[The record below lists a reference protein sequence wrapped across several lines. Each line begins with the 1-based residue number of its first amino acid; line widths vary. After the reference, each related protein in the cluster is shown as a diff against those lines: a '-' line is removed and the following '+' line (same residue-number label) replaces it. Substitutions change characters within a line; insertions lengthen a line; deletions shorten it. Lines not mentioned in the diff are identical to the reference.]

1 MLRKI
6 NELRTQKGS
15 MMIEALAMLGLISM
29 VTPVIYKKAAER
41 TTEMQDINAASQVR
55 TVVKAIDDYL
65 RDNYGT
71 ITGGGEVTSSTSTVD
86 YSDFAGSGADTK
98 SKIVN
103 IDHFKDYLP
112 LGFQAEGKLFKGFD
126 VAIKQ
131 VSDDGGRKALTTV
144 LIAKTSTD
152 GKVDPSFTKIRSSRI
167 ASMIGTNGGYIDGDK
182 ATGVQGVWEIPKSE
196 LPSSADTGTI
206 VATSIEAVADG
217 TAGGSDVLHR
227 VHVDGHPEYNVM
239 ETTLSMN
246 NNTIDGLHELI
257 SHGNT
262 IKMRQQTESNALT
275 LDVSGSGL
283 FEDTL
288 EIGDALSKGNRF
300 YADRDVLAHSK
311 ALYIGKAID
320 GHKKANAAFYVDGS
334 DGSFHAAKSQDET
347 DPKFEVDGSGNTR
360 ADGTFY
366 AVKHKDGD
374 KYAGD
379 GKYSSHVI
387 ASDNEFAQINPSSKL
402 YLTIGE
408 GWYSAWNSEGNDSK
422 TQAGSGIAA
431 TTTGGRGYLYE
442 FGTRIENLTPTF
454 RVNNYQK
461 GVKTAGTATF
471 YNGLATFQ
479 GLGLDLEDDK
489 YTAADIPDTNKVTFN
504 ANAFIDGGF
513 RAYKRGTNKYNLTVG
528 SEEATVESIF
538 RAGATE
544 STDTNTK
551 KAYNLNIEND
561 DATLESRMSFDRFS
575 TGSGTAYGTTVGN
588 IGSISTTDGTFD
600 FGHGLKTGYNTSK
613 KQYQAIFG
621 QDVALIGTNNNAS
634 LRVSNKN
641 ADTGI
646 RMNVSNKNAMAITP
660 DAAMIINQPNENDFA
675 GLGLM
680 DSKVQI
686 TGESGNIMEVDTR
699 KSPEND
705 GTSPVYIRQ
714 GVIEIAPDYTTTD
727 ASGNSQYAHF
737 EGIIQSYNKT
747 DTNPTIDY
755 TGQNS
760 ITESQ
765 FYNETAEYN
774 TKLKEYDRFFV
785 NPAYTSMMNDIKLA
799 TRGGARLSDILP
811 DFINKGIYVM
821 DNTYTGGTDWTT
833 ATIKK
838 DEDDDDFSIDG
849 ITECSKDTAKCDTT
863 AWMGFIPT
871 PNCPPGYMKV
881 ATITPIRFNMAQAG
895 TTAIPPSPT
904 ADLSGENTNTKK
916 ENYRELFVHRDPRGD
931 DNLILVDAEGTEA
944 QKRSSNTF
952 VALPADDLTSGPT
965 LADQQTRIRTQGD
978 PTVLTVKQ
986 ATIINQPYNYQINTW
1001 LNTTLKGHYQNGNTN
1016 MNHLDDENPN
1026 KPTYFKG
1033 WHGIMGFIYP
1043 ADDYRAY
1050 YNAARIG
1057 KICTDS
1063 ELNTPCS
1070 CENNPDKNCKC
1081 ANSCNKYSSEILWNL
1096 FPVYKQEL
1104 SAIATVYCYFD
1115 RTNANASFNNAY
1127 VDDYLPHEVTIGNI
1141 RNENKS
1147 NASNKEN
1154 LNDPLLPYNSLW

>member
-98 SKIVN
+98 SKVVN
-103 IDHFKDYLP
+103 INHFKDYLP
-112 LGFQAEGKLFKGFD
+112 LGFQPDGKLFKGFD

-262 IKMRQQTESNALT
+262 IKMRQQKESNALT
-275 LDVSGSGL
+275 LDVRGSGL

-288 EIGDALSKGNRF
+288 EIGDALSKGNKF
-300 YADRDVLAHSK
+300 YADRDVLAHSN
-311 ALYIGKAID
+311 ALYIGAAVD
-320 GHKKANAAFYVDGS
+320 GRQKANAAFYVDGS

-347 DPKFEVDGSGNTR
+347 DPKFEVDG
-360 ADGTFY
+360 
-366 AVKHKDGD
+366 
-374 KYAGD
+374 
-379 GKYSSHVI
+379 
-387 ASDNEFAQINPSSKL
+387 
-402 YLTIGE
+402 
-408 GWYSAWNSEGNDSK
+408 NSN
-422 TQAGSGIAA
+422 
-431 TTTGGRGYLYE
+431 
-442 FGTRIENLTPTF
+442 TRIEGTFKAIARTNSMNDYALFGDSDGISLNPQKAVILGTKDKLLEDRNAAESLSGTLTGSGLQVQEASYATLWSQGKVNMYSPTLN
-454 RVNNYQK
+454 V
-461 GVKTAGTATF
+461 GSPSEGGSGTANF

-479 GLGLDLEDDK
+479 GVGGYE
-489 YTAADIPDTNKVTFN
+489 AANIPDTNKITFN

-513 RAYKRGTNKYNLTVG
+513 GAYKLGTNRYNLTVD
-528 SEEATVESIF
+528 SEATVESAF
-538 RAGATE
+538 RAGATG
-544 STDTNTK
+544 SADTNTQE
-551 KAYNLNIEND
+551 AYNLNLLSN
-561 DATLESRMSFDRFS
+561 DATLESGMSFDRFS

-646 RMNVSNKNAMAITP
+646 RMNVSNKNTMAITP

-675 GLGLM
+675 ALGLM

-686 TGESGNIMEVDTR
+686 AGESGNIMEVDTR
-699 KSPEND
+699 KSPENN

-727 ASGNSQYAHF
+727 ASGKSQYAHF
-737 EGIIQSYNKT
+737 EGIMQSYGKT
-747 DTNPTIDY
+747 GTDSSIDY
-755 TGQNS
+755 TGK
-760 ITESQ
+760 TKTVTGTAGASQ
-765 FYNETAEYN
+765 P
-774 TKLKEYDRFFV
+774 YDRFFV

-821 DNTYTGGTDWTT
+821 DNTFKSGHDWT
-833 ATIKK
+833 K
-838 DEDDDDFSIDG
+838 DSVKSDNGEFILSSMTNYNDAVCNN
-849 ITECSKDTAKCDTT
+849 TKCDSSP
-863 AWMGFIPT
+863 WMGFIPT

-895 TTAIPPSPT
+895 TTNRLTDT
-904 ADLSGENTNTKK
+904 ANIEGLSGSVNKDH
-916 ENYRELFVHRDPRGD
+916 YRALYIHRDPRGD
-931 DNLILVDAEGTEA
+931 DNLVLVDAEGANDA

-952 VALPADDLTSGPT
+952 VALPADDLTSGST
-965 LADQQTRIRTQGD
+965 LADQQTKIKTQGD
-978 PTVLTVKQ
+978 GTVLTVKQ

-1001 LNTTLKGHYQNGNTN
+1001 LNTTLKAYKVGGT
-1016 MNHLDDENPN
+1016 DSG
-1026 KPTYFKG
+1026 FKG

-1043 ADDYRAY
+1043 ADDYREY
-1050 YNAARIG
+1050 YNAAFG
-1057 KICTDS
+1057 QST
-1063 ELNTPCS
+1063 T
-1070 CENNPDKNCKC
+1070 NN
-1081 ANSCNKYSSEILWNL
+1081 SSEIFWNL

-1115 RTNANASFNNAY
+1115 RSNATANFNNAY
-1127 VDDYLPHEVTIGNI
+1127 VDDYLPHEVDIGNI

-1147 NASNKEN
+1147 GASNKDN
-1154 LNDPLLPYNSLW
+1154 LNDSLLPYNSLW

>member
-1 MLRKI
+1 MKTFY
-6 NELRTQKGS
+6 ED
-15 MMIEALAMLGLISM
+15 M
-29 VTPVIYKKAAER
+29 
-41 TTEMQDINAASQVR
+41 R
-55 TVVKAIDDYL
+55 TVWG
-65 RDNYGT
+65 DNWS
-71 ITGGGEVTSSTSTVD
+71 VTSE
-86 YSDFAGSGADTK
+86 
-98 SKIVN
+98 I
-103 IDHFKDYLP
+103 
-112 LGFQAEGKLFKGFD
+112 GKLRAVVVHRPGREVD
-126 VAIKQ
+126 DIK
-131 VSDDGGRKALTTV
+131 DLEKAYV
-144 LIAKTSTD
+144 RD
-152 GKVDPSFTKIRSSRI
+152 
-167 ASMIGTNGGYIDGDK
+167 YIDGDK

-300 YADRDVLAHSK
+300 YADRDVLAHSN
-311 ALYIGKAID
+311 ALYIGAAVD
-320 GHKKANAAFYVDGS
+320 GHQKANAAFYVDGS

-347 DPKFEVDGSGNTR
+347 DPKFEVSSAGNTR
-360 ADGTFY
+360 ADGTLKAAKYKETVNSYGSSTHVLY
-366 AVKHKDGD
+366 A
-374 KYAGD
+374 
-379 GKYSSHVI
+379 
-387 ASDNEFAQINPSSKL
+387 ASNLAKINPTSILHLATGKKSNED
-402 YLTIGE
+402 LT
-408 GWYSAWNSEGNDSK
+408 NSIYGRKTDGAGIQLINSTMYNYGN
-422 TQAGSGIAA
+422 TIYN
-431 TTTGGRGYLYE
+431 TTKSFNIRYKNESNEEQGG
-442 FGTRIENLTPTF
+442 T
-454 RVNNYQK
+454 VN
-461 GVKTAGTATF
+461 F
-471 YNGLATFQ
+471 YNGLAKFQ
-479 GLGLDLEDDK
+479 GKGG
-489 YTAADIPDTNKVTFN
+489 YAADEIPDTNKVTFN

-513 RAYKRGTNKYNLTVG
+513 GAYKLGYNKYNLTVD
-528 SEEATVESIF
+528 SEATVESAF
-538 RAGATE
+538 RAGATG

-551 KAYNLNIEND
+551 KAYNLNIENS

-575 TGSGTAYGTTVGN
+575 TGSGTAYGTTVGD

-646 RMNVSNKNAMAITP
+646 YMNVSHKNTMAITP
-660 DAAMIINQPNENDFA
+660 DEAMIINQPNENDFA
-675 GLGLM
+675 ALGLM

-686 TGESGNIMEVDTR
+686 VGESGNIMEVDTR

-799 TRGGARLSDILP
+799 SRGGARLSDILP

-833 ATIKK
+833 ATVKN
-838 DEDDDDFSIDG
+838 DYSITG
-849 ITECSKDTAKCDTT
+849 ITECGENQTKCDTT

-895 TTAIPPSPT
+895 TTNRLTDTTSIKGLPNNIDP
-904 ADLSGENTNTKK
+904 DH
-916 ENYRELFVHRDPRGD
+916 YRALYVHRDPRGD
-931 DNLILVDAEGTEA
+931 DNLILVDSGEV
-944 QKRSSNTF
+944 RSSNTF
-952 VALPADDLTSGPT
+952 VALPADDLTGGPT
-965 LADQQTRIRTQGD
+965 LADQQTKIKTQGD

-1001 LNTTLKGHYQNGNTN
+1001 LNTTLKGHYQRGNTN

-1026 KPTYFKG
+1026 KPKYFKG

-1050 YNAARIG
+1050 YNAARRG
-1057 KICTDS
+1057 KICTDT
-1063 ELNTPCS
+1063 ELNTPCP
-1070 CENNPDKNCKC
+1070 CENSSDKNCKC
-1081 ANSCNKYSSEILWNL
+1081 ANPCNKYSSEILWNL

-1115 RTNANASFNNAY
+1115 RTNANAGFNKAY
-1127 VDDYLPHEVTIGNI
+1127 VDDYLPHEVKLGEL
-1141 RNENKS
+1141 RNEDKS
-1147 NASNKEN
+1147 DASNKKN
-1154 LNDPLLPYNSLW
+1154 LNDILLPYNSLW

>member
-98 SKIVN
+98 SKVVN
-103 IDHFKDYLP
+103 INHFKDYLP
-112 LGFQAEGKLFKGFD
+112 LGFQPDGKLFKGFD

-262 IKMRQQTESNALT
+262 IKMRQQKESNALT
-275 LDVSGSGL
+275 LDVRGSGL

-288 EIGDALSKGNRF
+288 EIGDALSKGNKF
-300 YADRDVLAHSK
+300 YADRDVLAHSN
-311 ALYIGKAID
+311 ALYIGAAVD
-320 GHKKANAAFYVDGS
+320 GRQKANAAFYVDGS

-374 KYAGD
+374 KHADSGIF
-379 GKYSSHVI
+379 SSHVI
-387 ASDNEFAQINPSSKL
+387 ASSNTTTHINPSSQL
-402 YLTIGE
+402 HLAAGE
-408 GWYSAWNSEGNDSK
+408 GNWTAWASTGADGK

-431 TTTGGRGYLYE
+431 TASGSRGTLYE
-442 FGTRIENLTPTF
+442 FGKRIENLTPSF
-454 RVNNYQK
+454 NVSNYQK
-461 GVKTAGTATF
+461 GVKTAGTADF
-471 YNGLATFQ
+471 YEGLARFT
-479 GLGLDLEDDK
+479 GLGGYE
-489 YTAADIPDTNKVTFN
+489 AANIPDTNKVTFN

-513 RAYKRGTNKYNLTVG
+513 GAYKLNRGNSNNTWEDYNLNVRSDEVTVETPFRAGHKTTNADDYLEKYNL
-528 SEEATVESIF
+528 
-538 RAGATE
+538 
-544 STDTNTK
+544 NLL
-551 KAYNLNIEND
+551 YN
-561 DATLESRMSFDRFS
+561 DATLESGMSFDRFS
-575 TGSGTAYGTTVGN
+575 IGGSSTAYGTTIGSLGN
-588 IGSISTTDGTFD
+588 IGGIS
-600 FGHGLKTGYNTSK
+600 FGHGLKTGYDSTKGS
-613 KQYQAIFG
+613 YQAIFG
-621 QDVALIGTNNNAS
+621 ERTSRIGFEDGGAVGIRVDNANSPQITMTANSNGTNTNRFEMTSDTVRLNNVGGDNA
-634 LRVSNKN
+634 NKEYFN
-641 ADTGI
+641 LEMTDGALYTSD
-646 RMNVSNKNAMAITP
+646 
-660 DAAMIINQPNENDFA
+660 INGPIMSV
-675 GLGLM
+675 G
-680 DSKVQI
+680 SKQNQ
-686 TGESGNIMEVDTR
+686 SGN
-699 KSPEND
+699 KY
-705 GTSPVYIRQ
+705 PVHVRQ
-714 GVIEIAPDYTTTD
+714 GVIEIAPDHVTTD

-737 EGIIQSYNKT
+737 EGIMQSYGKT
-747 DTNPTIDY
+747 GTDSSIDY
-755 TGQNS
+755 TGKTKTV
-760 ITESQ
+760 TEIAGASQ
-765 FYNETAEYN
+765 P
-774 TKLKEYDRFFV
+774 YDRFFV

-821 DNTYTGGTDWTT
+821 DNTFKSGHDWT
-833 ATIKK
+833 K
-838 DEDDDDFSIDG
+838 DSVKSDNGEFILSSMTNYNDAVCNN
-849 ITECSKDTAKCDTT
+849 TKCDSSP
-863 AWMGFIPT
+863 WMGFIPT

-895 TTAIPPSPT
+895 TTNRLTDT
-904 ADLSGENTNTKK
+904 ANIEGLSGSVNKDH
-916 ENYRELFVHRDPRGD
+916 YRALYIHRDPRGD
-931 DNLILVDAEGTEA
+931 DNLVLVDAEGANDA

-952 VALPADDLTSGPT
+952 VALPADDLTSGST
-965 LADQQTRIRTQGD
+965 LADQQTKIKTQGD
-978 PTVLTVKQ
+978 GTVLTVKQ

-1001 LNTTLKGHYQNGNTN
+1001 LNTTLKAYKVGGT
-1016 MNHLDDENPN
+1016 DSG
-1026 KPTYFKG
+1026 FKG

-1043 ADDYRAY
+1043 ADDYREY
-1050 YNAARIG
+1050 YNAAFG
-1057 KICTDS
+1057 QST
-1063 ELNTPCS
+1063 T
-1070 CENNPDKNCKC
+1070 NN
-1081 ANSCNKYSSEILWNL
+1081 SSEIFWNL

-1115 RTNANASFNNAY
+1115 RSNATANFNNAY
-1127 VDDYLPHEVTIGNI
+1127 VDDYLPHEVDIGNI

-1147 NASNKEN
+1147 GASNKDN
-1154 LNDPLLPYNSLW
+1154 LNDSLLPYNSLW

>member
-98 SKIVN
+98 SKVVN
-103 IDHFKDYLP
+103 INHFKDYLP
-112 LGFQAEGKLFKGFD
+112 LGFQPDGKLFKGFD

-262 IKMRQQTESNALT
+262 IKMRQQKESNALT

-283 FEDTL
+283 FENTL
-288 EIGDALSKGNRF
+288 EIGDALSKGNKF
-300 YADRDVLAHSK
+300 YADRDVLAHSN
-311 ALYIGKAID
+311 ALYIGAAVD
-320 GHKKANAAFYVDGS
+320 SRQKANAAFYVDGS

-347 DPKFEVDGSGNTR
+347 DPKFEVDG
-360 ADGTFY
+360 
-366 AVKHKDGD
+366 
-374 KYAGD
+374 
-379 GKYSSHVI
+379 
-387 ASDNEFAQINPSSKL
+387 
-402 YLTIGE
+402 
-408 GWYSAWNSEGNDSK
+408 NSN
-422 TQAGSGIAA
+422 
-431 TTTGGRGYLYE
+431 
-442 FGTRIENLTPTF
+442 TRIEGTFKAIARTNSMNDYALFGDSDGISLNPQKAVILGTKDKLLEDRNAAESLSGTLTGSGLQVQEASYATLWSQGKVNMYSPTLN
-454 RVNNYQK
+454 V
-461 GVKTAGTATF
+461 GSPSEGGSGTANF

-479 GLGLDLEDDK
+479 GVGGYE
-489 YTAADIPDTNKVTFN
+489 AANIPDTNKVTFN

-513 RAYKRGTNKYNLTVG
+513 GAYKLGTNRYNLTVD
-528 SEEATVESIF
+528 SEATVESAF
-538 RAGATE
+538 RAGATG
-544 STDTNTK
+544 SADTNTQE
-551 KAYNLNIEND
+551 AYNLNLLSN
-561 DATLESRMSFDRFS
+561 DATLESGMSFDRFS

-646 RMNVSNKNAMAITP
+646 RMNVSNKNTMAITP

-675 GLGLM
+675 ALGLM

-686 TGESGNIMEVDTR
+686 AGESGNIMEVDTR
-699 KSPEND
+699 KSPENN

-727 ASGNSQYAHF
+727 ASGKSQYAHF
-737 EGIIQSYNKT
+737 EGIMQSYGKT
-747 DTNPTIDY
+747 GTDSSIDY
-755 TGQNS
+755 TGK
-760 ITESQ
+760 TKTVT
-765 FYNETAEYN
+765 ETAGASQP
-774 TKLKEYDRFFV
+774 YDRFFV

-821 DNTYTGGTDWTT
+821 DNTFKSGHDWT
-833 ATIKK
+833 K
-838 DEDDDDFSIDG
+838 DSVKSDNGEFILSSMTNYNDAVCNN
-849 ITECSKDTAKCDTT
+849 TKCDSSP
-863 AWMGFIPT
+863 WMGFIPT

-895 TTAIPPSPT
+895 TTNRLTDT
-904 ADLSGENTNTKK
+904 ANIEGLSGSVNKDH
-916 ENYRELFVHRDPRGD
+916 YRALYIHRDPRGD
-931 DNLILVDAEGTEA
+931 DNLVLVDAEGANDA

-952 VALPADDLTSGPT
+952 VALPADDLTSGST
-965 LADQQTRIRTQGD
+965 LADQQTKIKTQGD
-978 PTVLTVKQ
+978 GTVLTVKQ

-1001 LNTTLKGHYQNGNTN
+1001 LNTTLKAYKVGGA
-1016 MNHLDDENPN
+1016 DSG
-1026 KPTYFKG
+1026 FKG

-1043 ADDYRAY
+1043 ADDYREY
-1050 YNAARIG
+1050 YNAAFG
-1057 KICTDS
+1057 QST
-1063 ELNTPCS
+1063 T
-1070 CENNPDKNCKC
+1070 NN
-1081 ANSCNKYSSEILWNL
+1081 SSEIFWNL

-1115 RTNANASFNNAY
+1115 RSNATANFNNAY
-1127 VDDYLPHEVTIGNI
+1127 VDDYLPHEVDIGNI

-1147 NASNKEN
+1147 GASNKDN
-1154 LNDPLLPYNSLW
+1154 LNDSLLPYNSLW

>member
-98 SKIVN
+98 SKVVN
-103 IDHFKDYLP
+103 INHFKDYLP
-112 LGFQAEGKLFKGFD
+112 LGFQPDGKLFKGFD

-262 IKMRQQTESNALT
+262 IKMRQQKESNALT
-275 LDVSGSGL
+275 LDVRGSGL

-288 EIGDALSKGNRF
+288 EIGDALSKGNKF
-300 YADRDVLAHSK
+300 YADRDVLAHSN
-311 ALYIGKAID
+311 ALYIGAAVD
-320 GHKKANAAFYVDGS
+320 GRQKANAAFYVDGS

-347 DPKFEVDGSGNTR
+347 DPKFEVDG
-360 ADGTFY
+360 
-366 AVKHKDGD
+366 
-374 KYAGD
+374 
-379 GKYSSHVI
+379 
-387 ASDNEFAQINPSSKL
+387 
-402 YLTIGE
+402 
-408 GWYSAWNSEGNDSK
+408 NSN
-422 TQAGSGIAA
+422 
-431 TTTGGRGYLYE
+431 
-442 FGTRIENLTPTF
+442 TRIEGTFKAIARTNSMNDYALFGDSDGISLNPQKAVILGTKDKLLEDRNAAESLSGTLTGSGLQVQEASYATLWSQGKVNMYSPTLN
-454 RVNNYQK
+454 V
-461 GVKTAGTATF
+461 GSPSEGGSGTANF

-479 GLGLDLEDDK
+479 GVGGYE
-489 YTAADIPDTNKVTFN
+489 AANIPDTNKVTFN

-513 RAYKRGTNKYNLTVG
+513 GAYKLGTNRYNLTVD
-528 SEEATVESIF
+528 SEATVESAF
-538 RAGATE
+538 RAGATG
-544 STDTNTK
+544 SADTNTQE
-551 KAYNLNIEND
+551 AYNLNLLSN
-561 DATLESRMSFDRFS
+561 DATLESGMSFDRFS

-646 RMNVSNKNAMAITP
+646 RMNVSNKNTMAITP

-675 GLGLM
+675 ALGLM

-686 TGESGNIMEVDTR
+686 AGESGNIMEVDTR
-699 KSPEND
+699 KSPENN

-714 GVIEIAPDYTTTD
+714 GVIEIAPDHVTTD

-737 EGIIQSYNKT
+737 EGIMQSYGKT
-747 DTNPTIDY
+747 GTDSSIDY
-755 TGQNS
+755 TGKTKTV
-760 ITESQ
+760 TEIAGASQ
-765 FYNETAEYN
+765 P
-774 TKLKEYDRFFV
+774 YDRFFV

-821 DNTYTGGTDWTT
+821 DNTFKSGHDWT
-833 ATIKK
+833 K
-838 DEDDDDFSIDG
+838 DSVKSDNGEFILSSMTNYNDAVCNN
-849 ITECSKDTAKCDTT
+849 TKCDSSP
-863 AWMGFIPT
+863 WMGFIPT

-895 TTAIPPSPT
+895 TTNRLTDT
-904 ADLSGENTNTKK
+904 ANIEGLSGSVNKDH
-916 ENYRELFVHRDPRGD
+916 YRALYIHRDPRGD
-931 DNLILVDAEGTEA
+931 DNLVLVDAEGANDA

-952 VALPADDLTSGPT
+952 VALPADDLTSGST
-965 LADQQTRIRTQGD
+965 LADQQTKIKTQGD
-978 PTVLTVKQ
+978 GTVLTVKQ

-1001 LNTTLKGHYQNGNTN
+1001 LNTTLKAYKVGGT
-1016 MNHLDDENPN
+1016 DSG
-1026 KPTYFKG
+1026 FKG

-1043 ADDYRAY
+1043 ADDYREY
-1050 YNAARIG
+1050 YNAAFG
-1057 KICTDS
+1057 QST
-1063 ELNTPCS
+1063 T
-1070 CENNPDKNCKC
+1070 NN
-1081 ANSCNKYSSEILWNL
+1081 SSEIFWNL

-1115 RTNANASFNNAY
+1115 RSNATANFNNAY
-1127 VDDYLPHEVTIGNI
+1127 VDDYLPHEVDIENI

-1147 NASNKEN
+1147 GASNKDN
-1154 LNDPLLPYNSLW
+1154 LNDSLLPYNSLW

>member
-15 MMIEALAMLGLISM
+15 MMIEAIAMLGLISM

-98 SKIVN
+98 SKVVN
-103 IDHFKDYLP
+103 IEHFKDYLP
-112 LGFQAEGKLFKGFD
+112 LGFQPDGKLFKGFD

-152 GKVDPSFTKIRSSRI
+152 GKVDPTFTKIRSSRI

-288 EIGDALSKGNRF
+288 EIGDTLSKGNRF
-300 YADRDVLAHSK
+300 YADRDVLAHSN
-311 ALYIGKAID
+311 ALYIGAAVD
-320 GHKKANAAFYVDGS
+320 GHQKANAAFYVDGS

-347 DPKFEVDGSGNTR
+347 DPKFEVSSAGNTR
-360 ADGTFY
+360 ADGTLKAAKYKETVNSYGSSTHVLY
-366 AVKHKDGD
+366 A
-374 KYAGD
+374 
-379 GKYSSHVI
+379 
-387 ASDNEFAQINPSSKL
+387 ASNLAKINPTSILHLATGKKSNEDLMNSIYGRKTDGAGIQL
-402 YLTIGE
+402 INSTMYNYGSTI
-408 GWYSAWNSEGNDSK
+408 YN
-422 TQAGSGIAA
+422 
-431 TTTGGRGYLYE
+431 TTKSFNIRYKNESNEEQGG
-442 FGTRIENLTPTF
+442 T
-454 RVNNYQK
+454 VN
-461 GVKTAGTATF
+461 F
-471 YNGLATFQ
+471 YNGLAKFQ
-479 GLGLDLEDDK
+479 GKGG
-489 YTAADIPDTNKVTFN
+489 YAADEIPDTNKVTFN

-513 RAYKRGTNKYNLTVG
+513 GAYKLGTDKYNLTVD
-528 SEEATVESIF
+528 SEATVESIF

-575 TGSGTAYGTTVGN
+575 TGSGTAYGTTIGSLGN
-588 IGSISTTDGTFD
+588 IGGIS
-600 FGHGLKTGYNTSK
+600 FGHGLKTGYNSTKGS
-613 KQYQAIFG
+613 YQAIFG
-621 QDVALIGTNNNAS
+621 ERDSRIGFSDTAQFHINSDNSSIKMHTYGDVDQKYQSEMALKGDNLYLKNVYNKIDYKTAQIGLDEGQFYIGDKNTPMLIADSNTGLEENA
-634 LRVSNKN
+634 KN
-641 ADTGI
+641 API
-646 RMNVSNKNAMAITP
+646 
-660 DAAMIINQPNENDFA
+660 F
-675 GLGLM
+675 
-680 DSKVQI
+680 
-686 TGESGNIMEVDTR
+686 
-699 KSPEND
+699 
-705 GTSPVYIRQ
+705 IRQ
-714 GVIEIAPDYTTTD
+714 GIIEIAPDYTTTD
-727 ASGNSQYAHF
+727 ASGNTQYAHF
-737 EGIIQSYNKT
+737 EGIMQSYGKT
-747 DTNPTIDY
+747 GTNPTIDY

-760 ITESQ
+760 ITESEFYKQ

-833 ATIKK
+833 ATV
-838 DEDDDDFSIDG
+838 DNDYSITG
-849 ITECSKDTAKCDTT
+849 ITECGDTKCDTT

-895 TTAIPPSPT
+895 TTAIPSSPI
-904 ADLSGENTNTKK
+904 ADLDGDSTKQ

-931 DNLILVDAEGTEA
+931 DNLILVDSGEV
-944 QKRSSNTF
+944 RSSNTF
-952 VALPADDLTSGPT
+952 VALPADDLTGGPT
-965 LADQQTRIRTQGD
+965 LADQQTKIKTQGD

-1001 LNTTLKGHYQNGNTN
+1001 LNTTLKGHYQRGNTN

-1050 YNAARIG
+1050 YNAARRG
-1057 KICTDS
+1057 KICSDT

-1070 CENNPDKNCKC
+1070 CENSSDKNCKC
-1081 ANSCNKYSSEILWNL
+1081 ANPCNTYSSEILWNL

-1115 RTNANASFNNAY
+1115 RTNANAGFNNAY
-1127 VDDYLPHEVTIGNI
+1127 VDDYLPHEEDLGKL
-1141 RNENKS
+1141 RNEDKS
-1147 NASNKEN
+1147 NASNKKN

>member
-71 ITGGGEVTSSTSTVD
+71 ITGGGEVTCSTSTVD

-98 SKIVN
+98 SKVVN
-103 IDHFKDYLP
+103 INHFKDYLP
-112 LGFQAEGKLFKGFD
+112 LGFQPDGKLFKGFD

-262 IKMRQQTESNALT
+262 IKMRQQKESNALT
-275 LDVSGSGL
+275 LDVRGSGL

-288 EIGDALSKGNRF
+288 EIGDALSKGNKF
-300 YADRDVLAHSK
+300 YADRDVLAHSN
-311 ALYIGKAID
+311 ALYIGAAVD
-320 GHKKANAAFYVDGS
+320 GRQKANAAFYVDGS

-347 DPKFEVDGSGNTR
+347 DPKFEVDG
-360 ADGTFY
+360 
-366 AVKHKDGD
+366 
-374 KYAGD
+374 
-379 GKYSSHVI
+379 
-387 ASDNEFAQINPSSKL
+387 
-402 YLTIGE
+402 
-408 GWYSAWNSEGNDSK
+408 NSN
-422 TQAGSGIAA
+422 
-431 TTTGGRGYLYE
+431 
-442 FGTRIENLTPTF
+442 TRIEGTFKAIARTNSMNDYALFGDSDGISLNPQKAVILGTKDKLLEDRNAAESLSGTLTGSGLQVQEASYATLWSQGKVNMYSPTLN
-454 RVNNYQK
+454 V
-461 GVKTAGTATF
+461 GSPSEGGSGTANF

-479 GLGLDLEDDK
+479 GVGGYE
-489 YTAADIPDTNKVTFN
+489 AANIPDTNKITFN

-513 RAYKRGTNKYNLTVG
+513 GAYKLGTNRYNLTVD
-528 SEEATVESIF
+528 SEATVESAF
-538 RAGATE
+538 RAGATG
-544 STDTNTK
+544 SADTNTQE
-551 KAYNLNIEND
+551 AYNLNLLSN
-561 DATLESRMSFDRFS
+561 DATLESGMSFDRFS

-646 RMNVSNKNAMAITP
+646 RMNVSNKNTMAITP

-675 GLGLM
+675 ALGLM

-686 TGESGNIMEVDTR
+686 AGESGNIMEVDTR
-699 KSPEND
+699 KSPENN

-727 ASGNSQYAHF
+727 ASGKSQYAHF
-737 EGIIQSYNKT
+737 EGIMQSYGKT
-747 DTNPTIDY
+747 GTDSSIDY
-755 TGQNS
+755 TGK
-760 ITESQ
+760 TKTVTGTAGASQ
-765 FYNETAEYN
+765 P
-774 TKLKEYDRFFV
+774 YDRFFV

-821 DNTYTGGTDWTT
+821 DNTFKSGHDWT
-833 ATIKK
+833 K
-838 DEDDDDFSIDG
+838 DSVKSDNGEFILSSMTNYNDAVCNN
-849 ITECSKDTAKCDTT
+849 TKCDSSP
-863 AWMGFIPT
+863 WMGFIPT

-895 TTAIPPSPT
+895 TTNRLTDT
-904 ADLSGENTNTKK
+904 ANIEGLSGSVNKDH
-916 ENYRELFVHRDPRGD
+916 YRALYIHRDPRGD
-931 DNLILVDAEGTEA
+931 DNLVLVDAEGANDA

-952 VALPADDLTSGPT
+952 VALPADDLTSGST
-965 LADQQTRIRTQGD
+965 LADQQTKIKTQGD
-978 PTVLTVKQ
+978 GTVLTVKQ

-1001 LNTTLKGHYQNGNTN
+1001 LNTTLKAYKVGGT
-1016 MNHLDDENPN
+1016 DSG
-1026 KPTYFKG
+1026 FKG

-1043 ADDYRAY
+1043 ADDYREY
-1050 YNAARIG
+1050 YNAAFG
-1057 KICTDS
+1057 QST
-1063 ELNTPCS
+1063 T
-1070 CENNPDKNCKC
+1070 NN
-1081 ANSCNKYSSEILWNL
+1081 SSEIFWNL

-1115 RTNANASFNNAY
+1115 RSNATANFNNAY
-1127 VDDYLPHEVTIGNI
+1127 VDDYLPHEVDIGNI

-1147 NASNKEN
+1147 GASNKDN
-1154 LNDPLLPYNSLW
+1154 LNDSLLPYNSLW

>member
-152 GKVDPSFTKIRSSRI
+152 GKVDPTFTKIRSSRI

-288 EIGDALSKGNRF
+288 EIGDALSKSNRF

-479 GLGLDLEDDK
+479 GLGLGLDLEDDK

-575 TGSGTAYGTTVGN
+575 TGSGTAYGTTIGN
-588 IGSISTTDGTFD
+588 IDPIDGTE
-600 FGHGLKTGYNTSK
+600 FGHGLKTGYNTST

-621 QDVALIGTNNNAS
+621 QKASKIGGEMGYVKVTHPTSSSAGSTQIYSGNDYFNASINNNPIYNEISTTYKSGDTTKSNALYIGSSLIGTYFTENGEVLLKIGQNGLPLNA
-634 LRVSNKN
+634 
-641 ADTGI
+641 
-646 RMNVSNKNAMAITP
+646 
-660 DAAMIINQPNENDFA
+660 
-675 GLGLM
+675 
-680 DSKVQI
+680 
-686 TGESGNIMEVDTR
+686 
-699 KSPEND
+699 
-705 GTSPVYIRQ
+705 PVYIRK
-714 GVIEIAPDYTTTD
+714 GAIEIARQTGYSGIGDEYSGATEGTSHIKVDRLVSNAAKLASTVDGTGSGDYD
-727 ASGNSQYAHF
+727 IFQ
-737 EGIIQSYNKT
+737 I
-747 DTNPTIDY
+747 
-755 TGQNS
+755 
-760 ITESQ
+760 
-765 FYNETAEYN
+765 
-774 TKLKEYDRFFV
+774 

-799 TRGGARLSDILP
+799 SRGGARLSDILP

-952 VALPADDLTSGPT
+952 VALPADDLTGGPT
-965 LADQQTRIRTQGD
+965 LADQQTKIKTQGD

-1016 MNHLDDENPN
+1016 MNHLDDKNPN

-1050 YNAARIG
+1050 YNAARRG
-1057 KICTDS
+1057 KICSDT

-1070 CENNPDKNCKC
+1070 CENSSDKNCKC
-1081 ANSCNKYSSEILWNL
+1081 ANPCNTYSSEILWNL

-1115 RTNANASFNNAY
+1115 RTNTTKFSSDY
-1127 VDDYLPHEVTIGNI
+1127 VDSYLPHDVSLNEI
-1141 RNENKS
+1141 RNESKGATS
-1147 NASNKEN
+1147 PDY
-1154 LNDPLLPYNSLW
+1154 NDPALTYTTVW

>member
-98 SKIVN
+98 SKVVN
-103 IDHFKDYLP
+103 INHFKDYLP
-112 LGFQAEGKLFKGFD
+112 LGFQPDGKLFKGFD

-262 IKMRQQTESNALT
+262 IKMRQQKESNALT
-275 LDVSGSGL
+275 LDVRGSGL

-288 EIGDALSKGNRF
+288 EIGDALSKGNKF
-300 YADRDVLAHSK
+300 YADRDVLAHSN
-311 ALYIGKAID
+311 ALYIGAAVD
-320 GHKKANAAFYVDGS
+320 GRQKANAAFYVDGS

-347 DPKFEVDGSGNTR
+347 DPKFEVDG
-360 ADGTFY
+360 
-366 AVKHKDGD
+366 
-374 KYAGD
+374 
-379 GKYSSHVI
+379 
-387 ASDNEFAQINPSSKL
+387 
-402 YLTIGE
+402 
-408 GWYSAWNSEGNDSK
+408 NSN
-422 TQAGSGIAA
+422 
-431 TTTGGRGYLYE
+431 
-442 FGTRIENLTPTF
+442 TRIEGTFKAIARTNSMNDYALFGDSDGIFLNPQKAVILGTKDKLLEDRNAAESLSGTLTGSGLQVQEASYATLWSQGKVNMYSPTLN
-454 RVNNYQK
+454 V
-461 GVKTAGTATF
+461 GSPSEGGSGTANF

-479 GLGLDLEDDK
+479 GVGGYE
-489 YTAADIPDTNKVTFN
+489 AANIPDTNKVTFN

-513 RAYKRGTNKYNLTVG
+513 GAYKLGTNRYNLTVD
-528 SEEATVESIF
+528 SEATVESAF
-538 RAGATE
+538 RAGATG
-544 STDTNTK
+544 SADTNTQE
-551 KAYNLNIEND
+551 AYNLNLLSN
-561 DATLESRMSFDRFS
+561 DATLESGMSFDRFS
-575 TGSGTAYGTTVGN
+575 IGGSSTAYGTTIGSLGN
-588 IGSISTTDGTFD
+588 IGGIS
-600 FGHGLKTGYNTSK
+600 FGHGLKTGYDSTKGS
-613 KQYQAIFG
+613 YQAIFG
-621 QDVALIGTNNNAS
+621 ERTSRIGFEDGGAVGIRVDNANSPQITMTANSNGTNTNRFEMTSDTVRLNNVGGDNA
-634 LRVSNKN
+634 NKEYFDLEMTDG
-641 ADTGI
+641 ALYTSD
-646 RMNVSNKNAMAITP
+646 
-660 DAAMIINQPNENDFA
+660 INGPIMSV
-675 GLGLM
+675 G
-680 DSKVQI
+680 SKQNQ
-686 TGESGNIMEVDTR
+686 SGN
-699 KSPEND
+699 KY
-705 GTSPVYIRQ
+705 PVHVRQ

-737 EGIIQSYNKT
+737 EGIMQSYGKT
-747 DTNPTIDY
+747 GTDSSIDY
-755 TGQNS
+755 TGKTKTV
-760 ITESQ
+760 TEIAGASQ
-765 FYNETAEYN
+765 P
-774 TKLKEYDRFFV
+774 YDRFFV

-821 DNTYTGGTDWTT
+821 DNTFKSGHDWT
-833 ATIKK
+833 K
-838 DEDDDDFSIDG
+838 DSVKSDNGEFILSSMTNYNDAVCNN
-849 ITECSKDTAKCDTT
+849 TKCDSSP
-863 AWMGFIPT
+863 WMGFIPT

-895 TTAIPPSPT
+895 TTNRLTDT
-904 ADLSGENTNTKK
+904 ANIEGLSGSVNKDH
-916 ENYRELFVHRDPRGD
+916 YRALYIHRDPRGD
-931 DNLILVDAEGTEA
+931 DNLVLVDAEGA
-944 QKRSSNTF
+944 NDDQKRSSNTF
-952 VALPADDLTSGPT
+952 VALPADDLTSGST
-965 LADQQTRIRTQGD
+965 LADQQTKIKTQGD
-978 PTVLTVKQ
+978 GTVLTVKQ

-1001 LNTTLKGHYQNGNTN
+1001 LNTTLKAYKVGGA
-1016 MNHLDDENPN
+1016 DSG
-1026 KPTYFKG
+1026 FKG

-1043 ADDYRAY
+1043 ADDYREY
-1050 YNAARIG
+1050 YNAAFG
-1057 KICTDS
+1057 QST
-1063 ELNTPCS
+1063 T
-1070 CENNPDKNCKC
+1070 NN
-1081 ANSCNKYSSEILWNL
+1081 SSEIFWNL

-1115 RTNANASFNNAY
+1115 RSNATANFNNAY
-1127 VDDYLPHEVTIGNI
+1127 VDDYLPHEVDIGNI

-1147 NASNKEN
+1147 GASNKDN
-1154 LNDPLLPYNSLW
+1154 LNDSLLPYNSLW

>member
-98 SKIVN
+98 SKVVN
-103 IDHFKDYLP
+103 INHFKDYLP
-112 LGFQAEGKLFKGFD
+112 LGFQPDGKLFKGFD

-262 IKMRQQTESNALT
+262 IKMRQQKESNALT

-283 FEDTL
+283 FENTL
-288 EIGDALSKGNRF
+288 EIGDALSKGNKF
-300 YADRDVLAHSK
+300 YADRDVLAHSN
-311 ALYIGKAID
+311 ALYIGAAVD
-320 GHKKANAAFYVDGS
+320 GRQKANAAFYVDGS

-347 DPKFEVDGSGNTR
+347 DPKFEVDG
-360 ADGTFY
+360 
-366 AVKHKDGD
+366 
-374 KYAGD
+374 
-379 GKYSSHVI
+379 
-387 ASDNEFAQINPSSKL
+387 
-402 YLTIGE
+402 
-408 GWYSAWNSEGNDSK
+408 NSN
-422 TQAGSGIAA
+422 
-431 TTTGGRGYLYE
+431 
-442 FGTRIENLTPTF
+442 TRIEGTFKAIARTNSMNDYALFGDSDGISLNPQKAVILGTKDKLLEDRNAAESLSGTLTGSGLQVQEASYATLWSQGKVNMYSPTLN
-454 RVNNYQK
+454 V
-461 GVKTAGTATF
+461 GSPSEGGSGTANF

-479 GLGLDLEDDK
+479 GVGGYE
-489 YTAADIPDTNKVTFN
+489 AANIPDTNKVTFN

-513 RAYKRGTNKYNLTVG
+513 GAYKLGTNRYNLTVD
-528 SEEATVESIF
+528 SEATVESAF
-538 RAGATE
+538 RAGATG
-544 STDTNTK
+544 SADTNTQE
-551 KAYNLNIEND
+551 AYNLNLLSN
-561 DATLESRMSFDRFS
+561 DATLESGMSFDRFS

-646 RMNVSNKNAMAITP
+646 RMNVSNKNTMAITP

-675 GLGLM
+675 ALGLM

-686 TGESGNIMEVDTR
+686 AGESGNIMEVDTR
-699 KSPEND
+699 KSPENN

-737 EGIIQSYNKT
+737 EGIMQSYGKT
-747 DTNPTIDY
+747 GTDSSIDY
-755 TGQNS
+755 TGKTKTV
-760 ITESQ
+760 TEIAGASQ
-765 FYNETAEYN
+765 P
-774 TKLKEYDRFFV
+774 YDRFFV

-821 DNTYTGGTDWTT
+821 DNTFKSGHDWT
-833 ATIKK
+833 K
-838 DEDDDDFSIDG
+838 DSVKSDNGEFILSSMTNYNDAVCNN
-849 ITECSKDTAKCDTT
+849 TKCDSSP
-863 AWMGFIPT
+863 WMGFIPT

-895 TTAIPPSPT
+895 TTNRLTDT
-904 ADLSGENTNTKK
+904 ANIEGLSGSVNKDH
-916 ENYRELFVHRDPRGD
+916 YRALYIHRDPRGD
-931 DNLILVDAEGTEA
+931 DNLVLVDAEGANDA

-952 VALPADDLTSGPT
+952 VALPADDLTSGST
-965 LADQQTRIRTQGD
+965 LADQQTKIKTQGD
-978 PTVLTVKQ
+978 GTVLTVKQ

-1001 LNTTLKGHYQNGNTN
+1001 LNTTLKAYKVGGT
-1016 MNHLDDENPN
+1016 DSG
-1026 KPTYFKG
+1026 FKG

-1043 ADDYRAY
+1043 ADDYREY
-1050 YNAARIG
+1050 YNAAFG
-1057 KICTDS
+1057 QST
-1063 ELNTPCS
+1063 T
-1070 CENNPDKNCKC
+1070 NN
-1081 ANSCNKYSSEILWNL
+1081 SSEIFWNL

-1115 RTNANASFNNAY
+1115 RSNATANFNNAY
-1127 VDDYLPHEVTIGNI
+1127 VDDYLPHEVDIGNI

-1147 NASNKEN
+1147 GASNKDN
-1154 LNDPLLPYNSLW
+1154 LNDSLLPYNSLW

>member
-98 SKIVN
+98 SKVVN
-103 IDHFKDYLP
+103 INHFKDYLP
-112 LGFQAEGKLFKGFD
+112 LGFQPDGKLFKGFD

-262 IKMRQQTESNALT
+262 IKMRQQKESNALT

-283 FEDTL
+283 FENTL
-288 EIGDALSKGNRF
+288 EIGDALSKGNKF
-300 YADRDVLAHSK
+300 YADRDVLAHSN
-311 ALYIGKAID
+311 ALYIGAAVD
-320 GHKKANAAFYVDGS
+320 GRQKANAAFYVDGS

-347 DPKFEVDGSGNTR
+347 DPKFEVDG
-360 ADGTFY
+360 
-366 AVKHKDGD
+366 
-374 KYAGD
+374 
-379 GKYSSHVI
+379 
-387 ASDNEFAQINPSSKL
+387 
-402 YLTIGE
+402 
-408 GWYSAWNSEGNDSK
+408 NSN
-422 TQAGSGIAA
+422 
-431 TTTGGRGYLYE
+431 
-442 FGTRIENLTPTF
+442 TRIEGTFKAIARTNSMNDYALFGDSDGISLNPQKAVILGTKDKLLEDRNAAESLSGTLTGSGLQVQEASYATLWSQGKVNMYSPTLN
-454 RVNNYQK
+454 V
-461 GVKTAGTATF
+461 GSPSEGGSGTANF

-479 GLGLDLEDDK
+479 GVGGYE
-489 YTAADIPDTNKVTFN
+489 AANIPDTNKVTFN

-513 RAYKRGTNKYNLTVG
+513 GAYKLGTNRYNLTVD
-528 SEEATVESIF
+528 SEATVESAF
-538 RAGATE
+538 RAGATG
-544 STDTNTK
+544 SADTNTQE
-551 KAYNLNIEND
+551 AYNLNLLSN
-561 DATLESRMSFDRFS
+561 DATLESGMSFDRFS

-646 RMNVSNKNAMAITP
+646 RMNVSNKNTMAITT

-675 GLGLM
+675 ALGLM

-686 TGESGNIMEVDTR
+686 AGESGNIMEVDTR
-699 KSPEND
+699 KSPENN

-737 EGIIQSYNKT
+737 EGIMQSYGKT
-747 DTNPTIDY
+747 GTDSSIDY
-755 TGQNS
+755 TGKTKTV
-760 ITESQ
+760 TEIAGASQ
-765 FYNETAEYN
+765 P
-774 TKLKEYDRFFV
+774 YDRFFV

-821 DNTYTGGTDWTT
+821 DNTFKSGHDWT
-833 ATIKK
+833 K
-838 DEDDDDFSIDG
+838 DSVKSDNGEFILSSMTNYNDAVCNN
-849 ITECSKDTAKCDTT
+849 TKCDSSP
-863 AWMGFIPT
+863 WMGFIPT

-895 TTAIPPSPT
+895 TTNRLTDT
-904 ADLSGENTNTKK
+904 ANIEGLSGSVNKDH
-916 ENYRELFVHRDPRGD
+916 YRALYIHRDPRGD
-931 DNLILVDAEGTEA
+931 DNLVLVDAEGANDA

-952 VALPADDLTSGPT
+952 VALPADDLTSGST
-965 LADQQTRIRTQGD
+965 LADQQTKIKTQGD
-978 PTVLTVKQ
+978 GTVLTVKQ

-1001 LNTTLKGHYQNGNTN
+1001 LNTTLKAYKVGGA
-1016 MNHLDDENPN
+1016 DSG
-1026 KPTYFKG
+1026 FKG

-1043 ADDYRAY
+1043 ADDYREY
-1050 YNAARIG
+1050 YNAAFG
-1057 KICTDS
+1057 QST
-1063 ELNTPCS
+1063 T
-1070 CENNPDKNCKC
+1070 NN
-1081 ANSCNKYSSEILWNL
+1081 SSEIFWNL

-1115 RTNANASFNNAY
+1115 RSNATANFNNAY
-1127 VDDYLPHEVTIGNI
+1127 VDDYLPHEVDIGNI

-1147 NASNKEN
+1147 GASNKDN
-1154 LNDPLLPYNSLW
+1154 LNDSLLPYNSLW

>member
-152 GKVDPSFTKIRSSRI
+152 GKVDPTFTKIRSSRI

-288 EIGDALSKGNRF
+288 EIGDTLSKGNRF
-300 YADRDVLAHSK
+300 YADRDVLAHSN
-311 ALYIGKAID
+311 ALYIGTAVD
-320 GHKKANAAFYVDGS
+320 GHQKANAAFYVDGS
-334 DGSFHAAKSQDET
+334 DGSFHAAKKPGDESA
-347 DPKFEVDGSGNTR
+347 PKFEVSSAGNTR
-360 ADGTFY
+360 ADGTLKAIKLTDRKNFLNTVDYGLY
-366 AVKHKDGD
+366 ATDSSIYLNPKSWFR
-374 KYAGD
+374 AGI
-379 GKYSSHVI
+379 GKNAQADRTNALNGTGTVTGAGLMAGNGNATSSV
-387 ASDNEFAQINPSSKL
+387 S
-402 YLTIGE
+402 TIYGQ
-408 GWYSAWNSEGNDSK
+408 
-422 TQAGSGIAA
+422 TI
-431 TTTGGRGYLYE
+431 
-442 FGTRIENLTPTF
+442 
-454 RVNNYQK
+454 NNYTPSFN
-461 GVKTAGTATF
+461 VKYNNAAGTADF
-471 YNGLATFQ
+471 YNGLMTLT
-479 GLGLDLEDDK
+479 GLGGQAYNSITNSAKINANTKIDGSLEAGLQNDGNYNLMIEDD
-489 YTAADIPDTNKVTFN
+489 N
-504 ANAFIDGGF
+504 AYVRSIFGASERENGIYGVNMAVASDFFGVASNASFDLNDD
-513 RAYKRGTNKYNLTVG
+513 GTNFYTKIG
-528 SEEATVESIF
+528 KIDSE
-538 RAGATE
+538 
-544 STDTNTK
+544 
-551 KAYNLNIEND
+551 Y
-561 DATLESRMSFDRFS
+561 
-575 TGSGTAYGTTVGN
+575 
-588 IGSISTTDGTFD
+588 
-600 FGHGLKTGYNTSK
+600 GHGIQTGYNTNRNR
-613 KQYQAIFG
+613 YQAIFG
-621 QDVALIGTNNNAS
+621 QKSSRIGDPDNTYIQIKHDQAAASDSVKIHSQFLNSILGNFESAFNINYLQPSLETKYSNSSVSHNYKFAINPFVGPLFSYNNDTILSIGTQQTNTA
-634 LRVSNKN
+634 
-641 ADTGI
+641 
-646 RMNVSNKNAMAITP
+646 
-660 DAAMIINQPNENDFA
+660 
-675 GLGLM
+675 
-680 DSKVQI
+680 
-686 TGESGNIMEVDTR
+686 
-699 KSPEND
+699 
-705 GTSPVYIRQ
+705 PVYIRK
-714 GVIEIAPDYTTTD
+714 GAIEIARQKGYSSIGDEY
-727 ASGNSQYAHF
+727 SGA
-737 EGIIQSYNKT
+737 
-747 DTNPTIDY
+747 
-755 TGQNS
+755 
-760 ITESQ
+760 TESTSHIKVDRLVS
-765 FYNETAEYN
+765 NAA
-774 TKLKEYDRFFV
+774 KLASTVDGTGSGDYKIFQI

-799 TRGGARLSDILP
+799 SRGGARLSDILP

-821 DNTYTGGTDWTT
+821 DNTYTGKTDWTT
-833 ATIKK
+833 ATV
-838 DEDDDDFSIDG
+838 EDDFSIAG
-849 ITECSKDTAKCDTT
+849 ITECGENQTKCDTT
-863 AWMGFIPT
+863 PWMGFIPT

-895 TTAIPPSPT
+895 TTNRLTDTNSIHGLPSIDP
-904 ADLSGENTNTKK
+904 DH
-916 ENYRELFVHRDPRGD
+916 YRALYVHRDPRGD
-931 DNLILVDAEGTEA
+931 DNLVLVDAEGSNDA

-952 VALPADDLTSGPT
+952 VALPVDDLTDGST
-965 LADQQTRIRTQGD
+965 LADQQTKIKTQGD
-978 PTVLTVKQ
+978 SNVLTVKQ

-1001 LNTTLKGHYQNGNTN
+1001 LNTTLKAYYHSG
-1016 MNHLDDENPN
+1016 D
-1026 KPTYFKG
+1026 FKG

-1043 ADDYRAY
+1043 ADDYREY
-1050 YNAARIG
+1050 YNAAF
-1057 KICTDS
+1057 KQTTTS
-1063 ELNTPCS
+1063 N
-1070 CENNPDKNCKC
+1070 
-1081 ANSCNKYSSEILWNL
+1081 SSEIFWNL

-1115 RTNANASFNNAY
+1115 RTNTTKFSSKY
-1127 VDDYLPHEVTIGNI
+1127 VDSYLPHDVGLNEI
-1141 RNENKS
+1141 RNESKGATS
-1147 NASNKEN
+1147 PDY
-1154 LNDPLLPYNSLW
+1154 NDPALIYTTVW

>member
-98 SKIVN
+98 SKVVN
-103 IDHFKDYLP
+103 INHFKDYLP
-112 LGFQAEGKLFKGFD
+112 LGFQPDGKLFKGFD

-262 IKMRQQTESNALT
+262 IKMRQQKESNALT

-283 FEDTL
+283 FENTL
-288 EIGDALSKGNRF
+288 EIGDALSKGNKF
-300 YADRDVLAHSK
+300 YADRDVLAHSN
-311 ALYIGKAID
+311 ALYIGAAVD
-320 GHKKANAAFYVDGS
+320 GRQKANAAFYVDGS

-347 DPKFEVDGSGNTR
+347 DPKFEVDG
-360 ADGTFY
+360 
-366 AVKHKDGD
+366 
-374 KYAGD
+374 
-379 GKYSSHVI
+379 
-387 ASDNEFAQINPSSKL
+387 
-402 YLTIGE
+402 
-408 GWYSAWNSEGNDSK
+408 NSN
-422 TQAGSGIAA
+422 
-431 TTTGGRGYLYE
+431 
-442 FGTRIENLTPTF
+442 TRIEGTFKAIARTNSMNDYALFGDSDGISLNPQKAVILGTKDKLLEDRNAAESLSGTLTGSGLQVQEASYATLWSQGKVNMYSPTLN
-454 RVNNYQK
+454 V
-461 GVKTAGTATF
+461 GSPSEGGSGTANF

-479 GLGLDLEDDK
+479 GVGGYE
-489 YTAADIPDTNKVTFN
+489 AANIPDTNKVTFN

-513 RAYKRGTNKYNLTVG
+513 GAYKLGTNRYNLTVD
-528 SEEATVESIF
+528 SEATVESAF
-538 RAGATE
+538 RAGATG
-544 STDTNTK
+544 SADTNTQE
-551 KAYNLNIEND
+551 AYNLNLLSN
-561 DATLESRMSFDRFS
+561 DATLESGMSFDRFS

-646 RMNVSNKNAMAITP
+646 RMNVSNKNTMAITT

-675 GLGLM
+675 ALGLM

-686 TGESGNIMEVDTR
+686 AGESGNIMEVDTR
-699 KSPEND
+699 KSPENN

-737 EGIIQSYNKT
+737 EGIMQSYGKT
-747 DTNPTIDY
+747 GTDSSIDY
-755 TGQNS
+755 TGK
-760 ITESQ
+760 TKTVTGTAGASQ
-765 FYNETAEYN
+765 P
-774 TKLKEYDRFFV
+774 YDRFFV

-821 DNTYTGGTDWTT
+821 DNTFKSGHDWT
-833 ATIKK
+833 K
-838 DEDDDDFSIDG
+838 DSVKSDNGEFILSSMTNYNDAVCNN
-849 ITECSKDTAKCDTT
+849 TKCDSSP
-863 AWMGFIPT
+863 WMGFIPT

-895 TTAIPPSPT
+895 TTNRLTDT
-904 ADLSGENTNTKK
+904 ANIEGLSGSVNKDH
-916 ENYRELFVHRDPRGD
+916 YRALYIHRDPRGD
-931 DNLILVDAEGTEA
+931 DNLVLVDAEGANDA

-952 VALPADDLTSGPT
+952 VALPADDLTSGST
-965 LADQQTRIRTQGD
+965 LADQQTKIKTQGD
-978 PTVLTVKQ
+978 GTVLTVKQ

-1001 LNTTLKGHYQNGNTN
+1001 LNTTLKAYKVGGT
-1016 MNHLDDENPN
+1016 DSG
-1026 KPTYFKG
+1026 FKG

-1043 ADDYRAY
+1043 ADDYREY
-1050 YNAARIG
+1050 YNAAFG
-1057 KICTDS
+1057 QST
-1063 ELNTPCS
+1063 T
-1070 CENNPDKNCKC
+1070 NN
-1081 ANSCNKYSSEILWNL
+1081 SSEIFWNL

-1115 RTNANASFNNAY
+1115 RSNATANFNNAY
-1127 VDDYLPHEVTIGNI
+1127 VDDYLPHEVDIGNI

-1147 NASNKEN
+1147 GASNKDN
-1154 LNDPLLPYNSLW
+1154 LNDSLLPYNSLW

>member
-98 SKIVN
+98 SKVVN
-103 IDHFKDYLP
+103 INHFKDYLP
-112 LGFQAEGKLFKGFD
+112 LGFQPDGKLFKGFD

-262 IKMRQQTESNALT
+262 IKIRQQEESNALT

-283 FEDTL
+283 FENTL
-288 EIGDALSKGNRF
+288 EIGDALSKGNKF
-300 YADRDVLAHSK
+300 YADRDVLAHSN
-311 ALYIGKAID
+311 ALYIGAAV
-320 GHKKANAAFYVDGS
+320 GGRQKANAAFYVDGL

-347 DPKFEVDGSGNTR
+347 DPKFEVDG
-360 ADGTFY
+360 
-366 AVKHKDGD
+366 
-374 KYAGD
+374 
-379 GKYSSHVI
+379 
-387 ASDNEFAQINPSSKL
+387 
-402 YLTIGE
+402 
-408 GWYSAWNSEGNDSK
+408 NSN
-422 TQAGSGIAA
+422 
-431 TTTGGRGYLYE
+431 
-442 FGTRIENLTPTF
+442 TRIEGTFKAIARTNSMNDYALFGDSDGISLNPPKAVILGTKDKLLEDRNAAESLSGTLTGSGLQVQEASYATLWSQGKVNMYSPTLN
-454 RVNNYQK
+454 V
-461 GVKTAGTATF
+461 GSPSEGGSGTANF

-479 GLGLDLEDDK
+479 GVGGYE
-489 YTAADIPDTNKVTFN
+489 AANIPDTNKVTFN

-513 RAYKRGTNKYNLTVG
+513 GAYKLGTNRYNLTVD
-528 SEEATVESIF
+528 SEATVESAF
-538 RAGATE
+538 RAGATG
-544 STDTNTK
+544 SADTNTQE
-551 KAYNLNIEND
+551 AYNLNLLSN
-561 DATLESRMSFDRFS
+561 DATLESGMSFDRFS

-646 RMNVSNKNAMAITP
+646 RMNVSNKNTMAITP

-675 GLGLM
+675 ALGLM

-686 TGESGNIMEVDTR
+686 AGESGNIMEVDTR
-699 KSPEND
+699 KSPENN

-727 ASGNSQYAHF
+727 ASGKSQYAHF
-737 EGIIQSYNKT
+737 EGIMQSYGKT
-747 DTNPTIDY
+747 GTDSSIDY
-755 TGQNS
+755 TGK
-760 ITESQ
+760 TKTVT
-765 FYNETAEYN
+765 ETAGASQP
-774 TKLKEYDRFFV
+774 YDRFFV

-821 DNTYTGGTDWTT
+821 DNTFKSGHDWT
-833 ATIKK
+833 K
-838 DEDDDDFSIDG
+838 DSVKSDNGEFILSSMTNYNDAVCNN
-849 ITECSKDTAKCDTT
+849 TKCDSSP
-863 AWMGFIPT
+863 WMGFIPT

-895 TTAIPPSPT
+895 TTNRLTDT
-904 ADLSGENTNTKK
+904 ANIEGLSGSVNKDH
-916 ENYRELFVHRDPRGD
+916 YRALYIHRDPRGD
-931 DNLILVDAEGTEA
+931 DNLVLVDAEGANDA

-952 VALPADDLTSGPT
+952 VALPADDLTSGST
-965 LADQQTRIRTQGD
+965 LADQQTKIKTQGD
-978 PTVLTVKQ
+978 GTVLTVKQ

-1001 LNTTLKGHYQNGNTN
+1001 LNTTLKAYKVGGA
-1016 MNHLDDENPN
+1016 DSG
-1026 KPTYFKG
+1026 FKG

-1043 ADDYRAY
+1043 ADDYREY
-1050 YNAARIG
+1050 YNAAFG
-1057 KICTDS
+1057 QST
-1063 ELNTPCS
+1063 T
-1070 CENNPDKNCKC
+1070 NN
-1081 ANSCNKYSSEILWNL
+1081 SSEIFWNL

-1115 RTNANASFNNAY
+1115 RSNATANFNNAY
-1127 VDDYLPHEVTIGNI
+1127 VDDYLPHEVDIENI

-1147 NASNKEN
+1147 GASNKDN
-1154 LNDPLLPYNSLW
+1154 LNDSLLPYNSLW

>member
-98 SKIVN
+98 SKVVN
-103 IDHFKDYLP
+103 INHFKDYLP
-112 LGFQAEGKLFKGFD
+112 LGFQPDGKLFKGFD

-262 IKMRQQTESNALT
+262 IKMRQQKESNALT

-283 FEDTL
+283 FENTL
-288 EIGDALSKGNRF
+288 EIGDALSKGNKF
-300 YADRDVLAHSK
+300 YADRDVLAHSS
-311 ALYIGKAID
+311 ALYIGAAVD
-320 GHKKANAAFYVDGS
+320 GRQKANAAFYVDGS

-347 DPKFEVDGSGNTR
+347 DPKFEVDG
-360 ADGTFY
+360 
-366 AVKHKDGD
+366 
-374 KYAGD
+374 
-379 GKYSSHVI
+379 
-387 ASDNEFAQINPSSKL
+387 
-402 YLTIGE
+402 
-408 GWYSAWNSEGNDSK
+408 NSN
-422 TQAGSGIAA
+422 
-431 TTTGGRGYLYE
+431 
-442 FGTRIENLTPTF
+442 TRIEGTFKAIARTNSMNDYALFGDSDGISLNPQKAVILGTKDKLLEDRNAAESLSGTLTGSGLQVQEASYATLWSQGKVNMYSPTLN
-454 RVNNYQK
+454 V
-461 GVKTAGTATF
+461 GSPSEGGSGTANF

-479 GLGLDLEDDK
+479 GVGGYE
-489 YTAADIPDTNKVTFN
+489 AANIPDTNKVTFN

-513 RAYKRGTNKYNLTVG
+513 GAYKLGTNRYNLTVD
-528 SEEATVESIF
+528 SEATVESAF
-538 RAGATE
+538 RAGATG
-544 STDTNTK
+544 SADTNTQE
-551 KAYNLNIEND
+551 AYNLNLLSN
-561 DATLESRMSFDRFS
+561 DATLESGMSFDRFS

-646 RMNVSNKNAMAITP
+646 RMNVSNKNTMAITT

-675 GLGLM
+675 ALGLM

-686 TGESGNIMEVDTR
+686 AGESGNIMEVDTR
-699 KSPEND
+699 KSPENN

-737 EGIIQSYNKT
+737 EGIMQSYGKT
-747 DTNPTIDY
+747 GTDSSIDY
-755 TGQNS
+755 TGK
-760 ITESQ
+760 TKTVTGTAGASQ
-765 FYNETAEYN
+765 P
-774 TKLKEYDRFFV
+774 YDRFFV

-821 DNTYTGGTDWTT
+821 DNTFKSGHDWT
-833 ATIKK
+833 K
-838 DEDDDDFSIDG
+838 DSVKSDNGEFILSSMTNYNDAVCNN
-849 ITECSKDTAKCDTT
+849 TKCDSSP
-863 AWMGFIPT
+863 WMGFIPT

-895 TTAIPPSPT
+895 TTNRLTDT
-904 ADLSGENTNTKK
+904 ANIEGLSGSVNKDH
-916 ENYRELFVHRDPRGD
+916 YRALYIHRDPRGD
-931 DNLILVDAEGTEA
+931 DNLVLVDAEGANDA

-952 VALPADDLTSGPT
+952 VALPADDLTSGST
-965 LADQQTRIRTQGD
+965 LADQQTKIKTQGD
-978 PTVLTVKQ
+978 GTVLTVKQ

-1001 LNTTLKGHYQNGNTN
+1001 LNTTLKAYKVGGT
-1016 MNHLDDENPN
+1016 DSG
-1026 KPTYFKG
+1026 FKG

-1043 ADDYRAY
+1043 ADDYREY
-1050 YNAARIG
+1050 YNAAFG
-1057 KICTDS
+1057 QST
-1063 ELNTPCS
+1063 T
-1070 CENNPDKNCKC
+1070 NN
-1081 ANSCNKYSSEILWNL
+1081 SSEIFWNL

-1115 RTNANASFNNAY
+1115 RSNATANFNNAY
-1127 VDDYLPHEVTIGNI
+1127 VDDYLPHEVDIGNI

-1147 NASNKEN
+1147 GASNKDN
-1154 LNDPLLPYNSLW
+1154 LNDSLLPYNSLW

>member
-98 SKIVN
+98 SKVVN
-103 IDHFKDYLP
+103 INHFKDYLP
-112 LGFQAEGKLFKGFD
+112 LGFQPDGKLFKGFD

-262 IKMRQQTESNALT
+262 IKMRQQKESNALT
-275 LDVSGSGL
+275 LDVRGSGL

-288 EIGDALSKGNRF
+288 EIGDALSKGNKF
-300 YADRDVLAHSK
+300 YADRDVLAHSN
-311 ALYIGKAID
+311 ALYIGAAVD
-320 GHKKANAAFYVDGS
+320 GRQKANAAFYVDGS

-347 DPKFEVDGSGNTR
+347 DPKFEVDG
-360 ADGTFY
+360 
-366 AVKHKDGD
+366 
-374 KYAGD
+374 
-379 GKYSSHVI
+379 
-387 ASDNEFAQINPSSKL
+387 
-402 YLTIGE
+402 
-408 GWYSAWNSEGNDSK
+408 NSN
-422 TQAGSGIAA
+422 
-431 TTTGGRGYLYE
+431 
-442 FGTRIENLTPTF
+442 TRIEGTFKAIARTNSMNDYALFGDSDGISLNPQKAVILGTKDKLLEDRNAAESLSGTLTGSGLQVQEASYATLWSQGKVNMYSPTLN
-454 RVNNYQK
+454 V
-461 GVKTAGTATF
+461 GSPSEGGSGTANF

-479 GLGLDLEDDK
+479 GVGGYE
-489 YTAADIPDTNKVTFN
+489 AANIPDTNKVTFN

-513 RAYKRGTNKYNLTVG
+513 GAYKLGTNRYNLTVD
-528 SEEATVESIF
+528 SEATVESAF
-538 RAGATE
+538 RAGATG
-544 STDTNTK
+544 SADTNTQE
-551 KAYNLNIEND
+551 AYNLNLLSN
-561 DATLESRMSFDRFS
+561 DATLESGMSFDRFS
-575 TGSGTAYGTTVGN
+575 IGGSSTAYGTTIGSLGN
-588 IGSISTTDGTFD
+588 IGGIS
-600 FGHGLKTGYNTSK
+600 FGHGLKTGYDSTKGS
-613 KQYQAIFG
+613 YQAIFG
-621 QDVALIGTNNNAS
+621 ERTSRIGFEDGGAVGIRVDNANSPQITMTANSNGTNTNRFEMTSDTVRLNNVGGDNA
-634 LRVSNKN
+634 NKEYFDLEMTDG
-641 ADTGI
+641 ALYTSD
-646 RMNVSNKNAMAITP
+646 
-660 DAAMIINQPNENDFA
+660 INGPIMSV
-675 GLGLM
+675 G
-680 DSKVQI
+680 SKQNQ
-686 TGESGNIMEVDTR
+686 SGN
-699 KSPEND
+699 KY
-705 GTSPVYIRQ
+705 PVHVRQ

-737 EGIIQSYNKT
+737 EGIMQSYGKT
-747 DTNPTIDY
+747 GTDSSIDY
-755 TGQNS
+755 TGKTKTV
-760 ITESQ
+760 TEIAGASQ
-765 FYNETAEYN
+765 P
-774 TKLKEYDRFFV
+774 YDRFFV

-821 DNTYTGGTDWTT
+821 DNTFKSGHDWT
-833 ATIKK
+833 K
-838 DEDDDDFSIDG
+838 DSVKSDNGEFILSSMTNYNDAVCNN
-849 ITECSKDTAKCDTT
+849 TKCDSSP
-863 AWMGFIPT
+863 WMGFIPT

-895 TTAIPPSPT
+895 TTNRLTDT
-904 ADLSGENTNTKK
+904 ANIEGLSGSVNKDH
-916 ENYRELFVHRDPRGD
+916 YRALYIHRDPRGD
-931 DNLILVDAEGTEA
+931 DNLVLVDAEGANDA

-952 VALPADDLTSGPT
+952 VALPADDLTSGST
-965 LADQQTRIRTQGD
+965 LADQQTKIKTQGD
-978 PTVLTVKQ
+978 GTVLTVKQ

-1001 LNTTLKGHYQNGNTN
+1001 LNTTLKAYKVGGA
-1016 MNHLDDENPN
+1016 DSG
-1026 KPTYFKG
+1026 FKG

-1043 ADDYRAY
+1043 ADDYREY
-1050 YNAARIG
+1050 YNAAFG
-1057 KICTDS
+1057 QST
-1063 ELNTPCS
+1063 T
-1070 CENNPDKNCKC
+1070 NN
-1081 ANSCNKYSSEILWNL
+1081 SSEIFWNL

-1115 RTNANASFNNAY
+1115 RSNATANFNNAY
-1127 VDDYLPHEVTIGNI
+1127 VDDYLPHEVDIGNI

-1147 NASNKEN
+1147 GASNKDN
-1154 LNDPLLPYNSLW
+1154 LNDSLLPYNSLW

>member
-98 SKIVN
+98 SKVVN
-103 IDHFKDYLP
+103 INHFKDYLP
-112 LGFQAEGKLFKGFD
+112 LGFQPDGKLFKGFD

-182 ATGVQGVWEIPKSE
+182 ATGVQGVWEIPKDE
-196 LPSSADTGTI
+196 LPSDADTGTI

-300 YADRDVLAHSK
+300 YADRDVLAHSN
-311 ALYIGKAID
+311 ALYIGAAVD
-320 GHKKANAAFYVDGS
+320 GRQKANAAFYVDGS

-360 ADGTFY
+360 ADGTLKAIKLTDRKNFLNTVDYGLY
-366 AVKHKDGD
+366 ATEREIYLNPKSWFR
-374 KYAGD
+374 AGIGTNAQTD
-379 GKYSSHVI
+379 RTNALNGTGTVTGAGLMAGNAQQTSSV
-387 ASDNEFAQINPSSKL
+387 S
-402 YLTIGE
+402 TIYGQ
-408 GWYSAWNSEGNDSK
+408 
-422 TQAGSGIAA
+422 TI
-431 TTTGGRGYLYE
+431 
-442 FGTRIENLTPTF
+442 
-454 RVNNYQK
+454 NNYTPSFN
-461 GVKTAGTATF
+461 VKYNNAAGTADF
-471 YNGLATFQ
+471 YNGLAKFT
-479 GLGLDLEDDK
+479 GLGGYE
-489 YTAADIPDTNKVTFN
+489 AANIPDTNKVTFN

-513 RAYKRGTNKYNLTVG
+513 GAYKLGTDKYNLTVD
-528 SEEATVESIF
+528 SDATVESTF
-538 RAGATE
+538 RAGATGSADT
-544 STDTNTK
+544 STQE
-551 KAYNLNIEND
+551 AYNLNLMSN
-561 DATLESRMSFDRFS
+561 DATLESGMSFDRFS
-575 TGSGTAYGTTVGN
+575 TGAGTAYGTTVGDL
-588 IGSISTTDGTFD
+588 GSIDGTE
-600 FGHGLKTGYNTSK
+600 FGHGLKTGYNTST

-621 QDVALIGTNNNAS
+621 QKASKIGGEMGYVKVTHPTSSVIGSTQIYSGNDNFSASINNHALVNTISTTYKSGDTTKSNALYIGSS
-634 LRVSNKN
+634 L
-641 ADTGI
+641 TGTYF
-646 RMNVSNKNAMAITP
+646 A
-660 DAAMIINQPNENDFA
+660 ENDEVLLKIGQN
-675 GLGLM
+675 GLP
-680 DSKVQI
+680 SNAPVH
-686 TGESGNIMEVDTR
+686 VR
-699 KSPEND
+699 K
-705 GTSPVYIRQ
+705 
-714 GVIEIAPDYTTTD
+714 GVIEIAPDLQVTN
-727 ASGNSQYAHF
+727 SGGNTEYAHF
-737 EGIIQSYNKT
+737 EGIMQSYGKT
-747 DTNPTIDY
+747 DTDSSIDY
-755 TGQNS
+755 TGK
-760 ITESQ
+760 TTTVTGTAGASQ
-765 FYNETAEYN
+765 P
-774 TKLKEYDRFFV
+774 YDRFFV

-821 DNTYTGGTDWTT
+821 DNTFQSGHDWTKDSVKSDSGEFILSSMASYNT
-833 ATIKK
+833 AVCNNT
-838 DEDDDDFSIDG
+838 
-849 ITECSKDTAKCDTT
+849 KCDTSP
-863 AWMGFIPT
+863 WMGFIPT

-895 TTAIPPSPT
+895 TTNRLTDT
-904 ADLSGENTNTKK
+904 ASIEGLSGSVNKDH
-916 ENYRELFVHRDPRGD
+916 YRALYVHRDPRGD
-931 DNLILVDAEGTEA
+931 DNLVLVDAEGSNDA

-952 VALPADDLTSGPT
+952 VALPVDDLTGGST
-965 LADQQTRIRTQGD
+965 LADQQTKIKTQGD
-978 PTVLTVKQ
+978 SNVLTVKQ

-1001 LNTTLKGHYQNGNTN
+1001 LNTTLKAYKVGGT
-1016 MNHLDDENPN
+1016 DSG
-1026 KPTYFKG
+1026 FKG

-1043 ADDYRAY
+1043 ADDYRDY
-1050 YNAARIG
+1050 YNAAFG
-1057 KICTDS
+1057 QTTTS
-1063 ELNTPCS
+1063 N
-1070 CENNPDKNCKC
+1070 
-1081 ANSCNKYSSEILWNL
+1081 SSEIFWNL

-1115 RTNANASFNNAY
+1115 RSNANASFNNAY

-1147 NASNKEN
+1147 NASNKGN
-1154 LNDPLLPYNSLW
+1154 LNDSLLPYNSLW

>member
-1 MLRKI
+1 
-6 NELRTQKGS
+6 

-98 SKIVN
+98 SKVVN
-103 IDHFKDYLP
+103 INHFKDYLP
-112 LGFQAEGKLFKGFD
+112 LGFQPDGKLFKGFD

-262 IKMRQQTESNALT
+262 IKMRQQKESNALT
-275 LDVSGSGL
+275 LDVRGSGL

-288 EIGDALSKGNRF
+288 EIGDALSKGNKF
-300 YADRDVLAHSK
+300 YADRDVLAHSN
-311 ALYIGKAID
+311 ALYIGAAVD
-320 GHKKANAAFYVDGS
+320 GRQKANAAFYVDGS

-360 ADGTFY
+360 ADGTLKASKTSSSLANYPYIVDITSSEAKIQAPLGFILATGKSPNSDGGNQAY
-366 AVKHKDGD
+366 SFASKGTLGGSVTSAGIRGD
-374 KYAGD
+374 KLLNLLWGWAPNATAF
-379 GKYSSHVI
+379 YS
-387 ASDNEFAQINPSSKL
+387 
-402 YLTIGE
+402 
-408 GWYSAWNSEGNDSK
+408 
-422 TQAGSGIAA
+422 
-431 TTTGGRGYLYE
+431 
-442 FGTRIENLTPTF
+442 PTF
-454 RVNNYQK
+454 RVGYASGKN
-461 GVKTAGTATF
+461 GTADF
-471 YNGLATFQ
+471 YNGLAKFT
-479 GLGLDLEDDK
+479 GLGGYE
-489 YTAADIPDTNKVTFN
+489 AANIPDTNKVTFN

-513 RAYKRGTNKYNLTVG
+513 GAYKLGTDKYNLTVD
-528 SEEATVESIF
+528 SEATVESTF
-538 RAGATE
+538 RAGATGSADT
-544 STDTNTK
+544 STQE
-551 KAYNLNIEND
+551 AYNLNLMSN
-561 DATLESRMSFDRFS
+561 DATLESGMSFDRFS
-575 TGSGTAYGTTVGN
+575 TGAGTAYGTTVGDL
-588 IGSISTTDGTFD
+588 GSIDGTE
-600 FGHGLKTGYNTSK
+600 FGHGLKTGYNTST

-621 QDVALIGTNNNAS
+621 QKASKIGGEMGYVKVTHPTSSVIGSTQIYSGNDNFSASINNHALVNTISTTYKSGDTTKSNALYIGSS
-634 LRVSNKN
+634 L
-641 ADTGI
+641 TGTYF
-646 RMNVSNKNAMAITP
+646 A
-660 DAAMIINQPNENDFA
+660 ENDEVLLKIGQN
-675 GLGLM
+675 GLP
-680 DSKVQI
+680 SNAPVH
-686 TGESGNIMEVDTR
+686 VR
-699 KSPEND
+699 K
-705 GTSPVYIRQ
+705 
-714 GVIEIAPDYTTTD
+714 GVIEIAPDLQVTN
-727 ASGNSQYAHF
+727 SGGNTEYAHF
-737 EGIIQSYNKT
+737 EGIMQSYGKT
-747 DTNPTIDY
+747 DTDSSIDY
-755 TGQNS
+755 TGK
-760 ITESQ
+760 TTTVTGTAGASQ
-765 FYNETAEYN
+765 P
-774 TKLKEYDRFFV
+774 YDRFFV

-821 DNTYTGGTDWTT
+821 DNTFKSGHDWT
-833 ATIKK
+833 K
-838 DEDDDDFSIDG
+838 DSVKSDNGEFILSSMTNYNDAVCNN
-849 ITECSKDTAKCDTT
+849 TKCDTSP
-863 AWMGFIPT
+863 WMGFIPT

-895 TTAIPPSPT
+895 TTNRLTDT
-904 ADLSGENTNTKK
+904 ANIEGLSGSVNKDH
-916 ENYRELFVHRDPRGD
+916 YRALYIHRDPRGD
-931 DNLILVDAEGTEA
+931 DNLVLVDAEGANDA

-952 VALPADDLTSGPT
+952 VALPADDLTSGST
-965 LADQQTRIRTQGD
+965 LADQQTKIKTQGD
-978 PTVLTVKQ
+978 GTVLTVKQ

-1001 LNTTLKGHYQNGNTN
+1001 LNTTLKAYKVGGA
-1016 MNHLDDENPN
+1016 DSG
-1026 KPTYFKG
+1026 FKG

-1043 ADDYRAY
+1043 ADDYREY
-1050 YNAARIG
+1050 YNAAFG
-1057 KICTDS
+1057 QST
-1063 ELNTPCS
+1063 T
-1070 CENNPDKNCKC
+1070 NN
-1081 ANSCNKYSSEILWNL
+1081 SSEIFWNL

-1115 RTNANASFNNAY
+1115 RSNATANFNNAY
-1127 VDDYLPHEVTIGNI
+1127 VDDYLPHEVDIGNI

-1147 NASNKEN
+1147 GASNKDN
-1154 LNDPLLPYNSLW
+1154 LNDSLLPYNSLW

>member
-98 SKIVN
+98 SKVVN
-103 IDHFKDYLP
+103 INHFKDYLP
-112 LGFQAEGKLFKGFD
+112 LGFQPDGKLFKGFD

-311 ALYIGKAID
+311 ALYIGEAID
-320 GHKKANAAFYVDGS
+320 GRQKANAAFYVDGS

-360 ADGTFY
+360 ADGTLKAIKLTDRKNFLNTVDYGLY
-366 AVKHKDGD
+366 ATEKEIYLNPKSWFR
-374 KYAGD
+374 AGIGTNAQAD
-379 GKYSSHVI
+379 RTNALNGTGAVTGAGLMAGNTNPTSSV
-387 ASDNEFAQINPSSKL
+387 S
-402 YLTIGE
+402 TIYGQ
-408 GWYSAWNSEGNDSK
+408 
-422 TQAGSGIAA
+422 TI
-431 TTTGGRGYLYE
+431 
-442 FGTRIENLTPTF
+442 
-454 RVNNYQK
+454 NNYTPSFN
-461 GVKTAGTATF
+461 VKYNNAAGTADF
-471 YNGLATFQ
+471 YNGLAKFT
-479 GLGLDLEDDK
+479 GLGGYE
-489 YTAADIPDTNKVTFN
+489 AANIPDTNKVTFN

-513 RAYKRGTNKYNLTVG
+513 GAYKLDADRYNLTVD
-528 SEEATVESIF
+528 SEATVESTF
-538 RAGATE
+538 RAGATGSADT
-544 STDTNTK
+544 STQE
-551 KAYNLNIEND
+551 AYNLNLMSN
-561 DATLESRMSFDRFS
+561 DATLESGMSFDRFS
-575 TGSGTAYGTTVGN
+575 TGAGTAYGTTIGSLGN
-588 IGSISTTDGTFD
+588 IGGIS
-600 FGHGLKTGYNTSK
+600 FGHGLKTGYNSTKGS
-613 KQYQAIFG
+613 YQAIFG
-621 QDVALIGTNNNAS
+621 ERDSRIGFSDTAQFHINSDNSSIKMHTYGDVDQKYQSEMALKGDNLYLKNVYNKIDYKTAQIGLDEGQFYIGDKNTPMLIADSNTGLEENA
-634 LRVSNKN
+634 KN
-641 ADTGI
+641 API
-646 RMNVSNKNAMAITP
+646 
-660 DAAMIINQPNENDFA
+660 F
-675 GLGLM
+675 
-680 DSKVQI
+680 
-686 TGESGNIMEVDTR
+686 
-699 KSPEND
+699 
-705 GTSPVYIRQ
+705 IRQ

-727 ASGNSQYAHF
+727 ASGNTQYAHF
-737 EGIIQSYNKT
+737 EGIMQSYGKT
-747 DTNPTIDY
+747 GIDESIDY
-755 TGQNS
+755 TGK
-760 ITESQ
+760 TTTVTG
-765 FYNETAEYN
+765 TAGA
-774 TKLKEYDRFFV
+774 TKPYDRFFV

-821 DNTYTGGTDWTT
+821 DNTFQSGHDWT
-833 ATIKK
+833 K
-838 DEDDDDFSIDG
+838 DSVKSDSGEFILSSMSSYNSAVCNN
-849 ITECSKDTAKCDTT
+849 TKCDTSP
-863 AWMGFIPT
+863 WMGFIPT

-895 TTAIPPSPT
+895 TTNRLTDT
-904 ADLSGENTNTKK
+904 ASIEGLSSSVDKDH
-916 ENYRELFVHRDPRGD
+916 YRALYIHRDPRGD
-931 DNLILVDAEGTEA
+931 DNLVLVDAEGSNDA

-952 VALPADDLTSGPT
+952 VALPVDNLTSGST
-965 LADQQTRIRTQGD
+965 LADQETKIKTQGD
-978 PTVLTVKQ
+978 STVLTVKQ

-1001 LNTTLKGHYQNGNTN
+1001 LNTTLKAYKVGGT
-1016 MNHLDDENPN
+1016 DSG
-1026 KPTYFKG
+1026 FKG

-1043 ADDYRAY
+1043 ADDYRDY
-1050 YNAARIG
+1050 YNAAFG
-1057 KICTDS
+1057 QTTTS
-1063 ELNTPCS
+1063 N
-1070 CENNPDKNCKC
+1070 
-1081 ANSCNKYSSEILWNL
+1081 SSEIFWNL

-1115 RTNANASFNNAY
+1115 RSNANASFNNAY
-1127 VDDYLPHEVTIGNI
+1127 VDNYLPHEVDIGNI

-1147 NASNKEN
+1147 NASNKDN
-1154 LNDPLLPYNSLW
+1154 LNDSLLPYNSLW

>member
-98 SKIVN
+98 SKVVN
-103 IDHFKDYLP
+103 INHFKDYLP
-112 LGFQAEGKLFKGFD
+112 LGFQPDGKLFKGFD

-262 IKMRQQTESNALT
+262 IKMRQQKESNALT

-283 FEDTL
+283 FENTL
-288 EIGDALSKGNRF
+288 EIGDALSKGNKF
-300 YADRDVLAHSK
+300 YADRDVLAHSN
-311 ALYIGKAID
+311 ALYIGAAVD
-320 GHKKANAAFYVDGS
+320 GRQKANAAFYVDGS

-347 DPKFEVDGSGNTR
+347 DPKFEVDG
-360 ADGTFY
+360 
-366 AVKHKDGD
+366 
-374 KYAGD
+374 
-379 GKYSSHVI
+379 
-387 ASDNEFAQINPSSKL
+387 
-402 YLTIGE
+402 
-408 GWYSAWNSEGNDSK
+408 NSN
-422 TQAGSGIAA
+422 
-431 TTTGGRGYLYE
+431 
-442 FGTRIENLTPTF
+442 TRIEGTFKAIARTNSMNDYALFGDSDGISLNPQKAVILGTKDKLLEDRNAAESLSGTLTGSGLQVQEASYATLWSQGKVNMYSPTLN
-454 RVNNYQK
+454 V
-461 GVKTAGTATF
+461 GSPSEGGSGTANF

-479 GLGLDLEDDK
+479 GVGGYE
-489 YTAADIPDTNKVTFN
+489 AANIPDTNKVTFN

-513 RAYKRGTNKYNLTVG
+513 GAYKLNRGNSNNTWEDYNLNVRSDEVTVETPFRAGHKTTNADDYLEKYNL
-528 SEEATVESIF
+528 
-538 RAGATE
+538 
-544 STDTNTK
+544 NLL
-551 KAYNLNIEND
+551 YN
-561 DATLESRMSFDRFS
+561 DATLESGMSFDRFS
-575 TGSGTAYGTTVGN
+575 TDSGTAYGTTVGN

-646 RMNVSNKNAMAITP
+646 RMNVSNKNTMAITP

-675 GLGLM
+675 ALGLM

-686 TGESGNIMEVDTR
+686 AGESGNIMEVDTR
-699 KSPEND
+699 KSPENN

-737 EGIIQSYNKT
+737 EGIMQSYGKT
-747 DTNPTIDY
+747 GTDSSIDY
-755 TGQNS
+755 TGKTKTV
-760 ITESQ
+760 TEIAGASQ
-765 FYNETAEYN
+765 P
-774 TKLKEYDRFFV
+774 YDRFFV

-821 DNTYTGGTDWTT
+821 DNTFKSGHDWT
-833 ATIKK
+833 K
-838 DEDDDDFSIDG
+838 DSVKSDNGEFILSSMTNYNDAVCNN
-849 ITECSKDTAKCDTT
+849 TKCDSSP
-863 AWMGFIPT
+863 WMGFIPT

-895 TTAIPPSPT
+895 TTNRLTDT
-904 ADLSGENTNTKK
+904 ANIEGLSGSVNKDH
-916 ENYRELFVHRDPRGD
+916 YRALYIHRDPRGD
-931 DNLILVDAEGTEA
+931 DNLVLVDAEGA
-944 QKRSSNTF
+944 NDDQKRSSNTF
-952 VALPADDLTSGPT
+952 VALPADDLTSGST
-965 LADQQTRIRTQGD
+965 LADQQTKIKTQGD
-978 PTVLTVKQ
+978 GTVLTVKQ

-1001 LNTTLKGHYQNGNTN
+1001 LNTTLKAYKVGGA
-1016 MNHLDDENPN
+1016 DSG
-1026 KPTYFKG
+1026 FKG

-1043 ADDYRAY
+1043 ADDYREY
-1050 YNAARIG
+1050 YNAAFG
-1057 KICTDS
+1057 QST
-1063 ELNTPCS
+1063 T
-1070 CENNPDKNCKC
+1070 NN
-1081 ANSCNKYSSEILWNL
+1081 SSEIFWNL

-1115 RTNANASFNNAY
+1115 RSNATANFNNAY
-1127 VDDYLPHEVTIGNI
+1127 VDDYLPHEVDIGNI

-1147 NASNKEN
+1147 DASNKDN
-1154 LNDPLLPYNSLW
+1154 LNDSLLPYNSLW

>member
-98 SKIVN
+98 SKVVN
-103 IDHFKDYLP
+103 INHFKDYLP
-112 LGFQAEGKLFKGFD
+112 LGFQPDGKLFKGFD

-262 IKMRQQTESNALT
+262 IKMRQQKESNALT
-275 LDVSGSGL
+275 LDVRGSGL

-288 EIGDALSKGNRF
+288 EIGDALSKGNKF
-300 YADRDVLAHSK
+300 YADRDVLAHSN
-311 ALYIGKAID
+311 ALYIGAAVD
-320 GHKKANAAFYVDGS
+320 GRQKANAAFYVDGS

-347 DPKFEVDGSGNTR
+347 DPKFEVDG
-360 ADGTFY
+360 
-366 AVKHKDGD
+366 
-374 KYAGD
+374 
-379 GKYSSHVI
+379 
-387 ASDNEFAQINPSSKL
+387 
-402 YLTIGE
+402 
-408 GWYSAWNSEGNDSK
+408 NSN
-422 TQAGSGIAA
+422 
-431 TTTGGRGYLYE
+431 
-442 FGTRIENLTPTF
+442 TRIEGTFKAIARTNSMNDYALFGDSDGISLNPQKAVILGTKDKLLEDRNAAESLSGTLTGSGLQVQEASYATLWSQGKVNMYSPTLN
-454 RVNNYQK
+454 V
-461 GVKTAGTATF
+461 GSPSEGGSGTANF

-479 GLGLDLEDDK
+479 GVGGYE
-489 YTAADIPDTNKVTFN
+489 AANIPDTNKVTFN

-513 RAYKRGTNKYNLTVG
+513 GAYKLNRGNSNNTWEDYNLNVRSDEVTVETPFRAGHKTTNADDYLEKYNL
-528 SEEATVESIF
+528 
-538 RAGATE
+538 
-544 STDTNTK
+544 NLL
-551 KAYNLNIEND
+551 YN
-561 DATLESRMSFDRFS
+561 DATLESGMSFDRFS

-646 RMNVSNKNAMAITP
+646 RMNVSNKNTMAITT

-675 GLGLM
+675 ALGLM

-686 TGESGNIMEVDTR
+686 AGESGNIMEVDTR
-699 KSPEND
+699 KSPENN

-737 EGIIQSYNKT
+737 EGIMQSYGKT
-747 DTNPTIDY
+747 GTDSSIDY
-755 TGQNS
+755 TGK
-760 ITESQ
+760 TKTVTGTAGASQ
-765 FYNETAEYN
+765 P
-774 TKLKEYDRFFV
+774 YDRFFV

-821 DNTYTGGTDWTT
+821 DNTFKSGHDWT
-833 ATIKK
+833 K
-838 DEDDDDFSIDG
+838 DSVKSDNGEFILSSMTNYNDAVCNN
-849 ITECSKDTAKCDTT
+849 TKCDSSP
-863 AWMGFIPT
+863 WMGFIPT

-895 TTAIPPSPT
+895 TTNRLTDT
-904 ADLSGENTNTKK
+904 ANIEGLSGSVNKDH
-916 ENYRELFVHRDPRGD
+916 YRALYIHRDPRGD
-931 DNLILVDAEGTEA
+931 DNLVLVDAEGANDA

-952 VALPADDLTSGPT
+952 VALPADDLTSGST
-965 LADQQTRIRTQGD
+965 LADQQTKIKTQGD
-978 PTVLTVKQ
+978 GTVLTVKQ

-1001 LNTTLKGHYQNGNTN
+1001 LNTTLKAYKVGGT
-1016 MNHLDDENPN
+1016 DSG
-1026 KPTYFKG
+1026 FKG

-1043 ADDYRAY
+1043 ADDYREY
-1050 YNAARIG
+1050 YNAAFG
-1057 KICTDS
+1057 QST
-1063 ELNTPCS
+1063 T
-1070 CENNPDKNCKC
+1070 NN
-1081 ANSCNKYSSEILWNL
+1081 SSEIFWNL

-1115 RTNANASFNNAY
+1115 RSNATANFNNAY
-1127 VDDYLPHEVTIGNI
+1127 VDDYLPHEVDIGNI

-1147 NASNKEN
+1147 GASNKDN
-1154 LNDPLLPYNSLW
+1154 LNDSLLPYNSLW

>member
-98 SKIVN
+98 SKVVN
-103 IDHFKDYLP
+103 INHFKDYLP
-112 LGFQAEGKLFKGFD
+112 LGFQPDGKLFKGFD

-262 IKMRQQTESNALT
+262 IKMRQQKESNALT

-283 FEDTL
+283 FENTL
-288 EIGDALSKGNRF
+288 EIGDALSKGNKF
-300 YADRDVLAHSK
+300 YADRDVLAHSN
-311 ALYIGKAID
+311 ALYIGAAVD
-320 GHKKANAAFYVDGS
+320 GRQKANAAFYVDGS

-347 DPKFEVDGSGNTR
+347 DPKFEVDG
-360 ADGTFY
+360 
-366 AVKHKDGD
+366 
-374 KYAGD
+374 
-379 GKYSSHVI
+379 
-387 ASDNEFAQINPSSKL
+387 
-402 YLTIGE
+402 
-408 GWYSAWNSEGNDSK
+408 NSN
-422 TQAGSGIAA
+422 
-431 TTTGGRGYLYE
+431 
-442 FGTRIENLTPTF
+442 TRIEGTFKAIARTNSMNDYALFGDSDGISLNPQKAVILGTKDKLLEDRNAAESLSGTLTGSGLQVQEASYATLWSQGKVNMYSPTLN
-454 RVNNYQK
+454 V
-461 GVKTAGTATF
+461 GSPSEGGSGTANF

-479 GLGLDLEDDK
+479 GVGGYE
-489 YTAADIPDTNKVTFN
+489 AANIPDTNKVTFN

-513 RAYKRGTNKYNLTVG
+513 GAYKLGTNRYNLTVD
-528 SEEATVESIF
+528 SEATVESAF
-538 RAGATE
+538 RAGATG
-544 STDTNTK
+544 SADTNTQE
-551 KAYNLNIEND
+551 AYNLNLLSN
-561 DATLESRMSFDRFS
+561 DATLESGMSFDRFS

-646 RMNVSNKNAMAITP
+646 RMNVSNKNTMAITP

-675 GLGLM
+675 ALGLM

-686 TGESGNIMEVDTR
+686 AGESGNIMEVDTR
-699 KSPEND
+699 KSPENN

-737 EGIIQSYNKT
+737 EGIIQSYGKT
-747 DTNPTIDY
+747 GTDSSIDY
-755 TGQNS
+755 TGK
-760 ITESQ
+760 TKTVTGTAGASQ
-765 FYNETAEYN
+765 P
-774 TKLKEYDRFFV
+774 YDRFFV

-821 DNTYTGGTDWTT
+821 DNTFKSGHDWT
-833 ATIKK
+833 K
-838 DEDDDDFSIDG
+838 DSVKSDNGEFILSSMTNYNDAVCNN
-849 ITECSKDTAKCDTT
+849 TKCDSSP
-863 AWMGFIPT
+863 WMGFIPT

-895 TTAIPPSPT
+895 TTNRLTDT
-904 ADLSGENTNTKK
+904 ANIEGLSGSVNKDH
-916 ENYRELFVHRDPRGD
+916 YRALYIHRDPRGD
-931 DNLILVDAEGTEA
+931 DNLVLVDAEGANDA

-952 VALPADDLTSGPT
+952 VALPADDLTSGST
-965 LADQQTRIRTQGD
+965 LADQQTKIKTQGD
-978 PTVLTVKQ
+978 GTVLTVKQ

-1001 LNTTLKGHYQNGNTN
+1001 LNTTLKAYKVGGT
-1016 MNHLDDENPN
+1016 DSG
-1026 KPTYFKG
+1026 FKG

-1043 ADDYRAY
+1043 ADDYREY
-1050 YNAARIG
+1050 YNAAFG
-1057 KICTDS
+1057 QST
-1063 ELNTPCS
+1063 T
-1070 CENNPDKNCKC
+1070 NN
-1081 ANSCNKYSSEILWNL
+1081 SSEIFWNL

-1115 RTNANASFNNAY
+1115 RSNATANFNNAY
-1127 VDDYLPHEVTIGNI
+1127 VDDYLPHEVDIGNI

-1147 NASNKEN
+1147 GASNKDN
-1154 LNDPLLPYNSLW
+1154 LNDSLLPYNSLW

>member
-98 SKIVN
+98 SKVVN
-103 IDHFKDYLP
+103 INHFKDYLP
-112 LGFQAEGKLFKGFD
+112 LGFQPDGKLFKGFD

-262 IKMRQQTESNALT
+262 IKMRQQKESNALT
-275 LDVSGSGL
+275 LDVRGSGL

-288 EIGDALSKGNRF
+288 EIGDALSKGNKF
-300 YADRDVLAHSK
+300 YADRDVLAHSN
-311 ALYIGKAID
+311 ALYIGAAVD
-320 GHKKANAAFYVDGS
+320 GRQKANAAFYVDGS

-366 AVKHKDGD
+366 AVKYKDGD
-374 KYAGD
+374 KHADSGIFN
-379 GKYSSHVI
+379 SHVI
-387 ASDNEFAQINPSSKL
+387 ASTNTTTHINPSSQL
-402 YLTIGE
+402 HLAAGE
-408 GWYSAWNSEGNDSK
+408 GKWSAWASTGADSE
-422 TQAGSGIAA
+422 TQAGSGITA
-431 TTTGGRGYLYE
+431 TASGSRGTLYE
-442 FGTRIENLTPTF
+442 FGKRIENLTPSF
-454 RVNNYQK
+454 NVSNYQK
-461 GVKTAGTATF
+461 GVKTAGTADF
-471 YNGLATFQ
+471 YEGLARFT
-479 GLGLDLEDDK
+479 GLGGYE
-489 YTAADIPDTNKVTFN
+489 AANIPDTNKVTFN

-513 RAYKRGTNKYNLTVG
+513 GAYKLGTNRYNLTVD
-528 SEEATVESIF
+528 SEATVESAF
-538 RAGATE
+538 RAGATG
-544 STDTNTK
+544 SADTNTQE
-551 KAYNLNIEND
+551 AYNLNLLSN
-561 DATLESRMSFDRFS
+561 DATLESGMSFDRFS

-646 RMNVSNKNAMAITP
+646 RMNVSNKNTMAITP

-675 GLGLM
+675 ALGLM

-686 TGESGNIMEVDTR
+686 AGESGNIMEVDTR
-699 KSPEND
+699 KSPENN

-727 ASGNSQYAHF
+727 ASGKSQYAHF
-737 EGIIQSYNKT
+737 EGIMQSYGKT
-747 DTNPTIDY
+747 GTDSSIDY
-755 TGQNS
+755 TGK
-760 ITESQ
+760 TKTVTGTAGASQ
-765 FYNETAEYN
+765 P
-774 TKLKEYDRFFV
+774 YDRFFV

-821 DNTYTGGTDWTT
+821 DNTFKSGHDWT
-833 ATIKK
+833 K
-838 DEDDDDFSIDG
+838 DSVKSDNGEFILSSMTNYNDAVCNN
-849 ITECSKDTAKCDTT
+849 TKCDSSP
-863 AWMGFIPT
+863 WMGFIPT

-895 TTAIPPSPT
+895 TTNRLTDT
-904 ADLSGENTNTKK
+904 ANIEGLSGSVNKDH
-916 ENYRELFVHRDPRGD
+916 YRALYIHRDPRGD
-931 DNLILVDAEGTEA
+931 DNLVLVDAEGANDA

-952 VALPADDLTSGPT
+952 VALPADDLTSGST
-965 LADQQTRIRTQGD
+965 LADQQTKIKTQGD
-978 PTVLTVKQ
+978 GTVLTVKQ

-1001 LNTTLKGHYQNGNTN
+1001 LNTTLKAYKVGGA
-1016 MNHLDDENPN
+1016 DSG
-1026 KPTYFKG
+1026 FKG

-1043 ADDYRAY
+1043 ADDYREY
-1050 YNAARIG
+1050 YNAAFG
-1057 KICTDS
+1057 QST
-1063 ELNTPCS
+1063 T
-1070 CENNPDKNCKC
+1070 NN
-1081 ANSCNKYSSEILWNL
+1081 SSEIFWNL

-1115 RTNANASFNNAY
+1115 RSNATANFNNAY
-1127 VDDYLPHEVTIGNI
+1127 VDDYLPHEVDIGNI

-1147 NASNKEN
+1147 GASNKDN
-1154 LNDPLLPYNSLW
+1154 LNDSLLPYNSLW

>member
-98 SKIVN
+98 SKVVN
-103 IDHFKDYLP
+103 INHFKDYLP
-112 LGFQAEGKLFKGFD
+112 LGFQPDGKLFKGFD

-262 IKMRQQTESNALT
+262 IKMRQQKESNALT

-283 FEDTL
+283 FENTL
-288 EIGDALSKGNRF
+288 EIGDALSKGNKF
-300 YADRDVLAHSK
+300 YADRDVLAHSN
-311 ALYIGKAID
+311 ALYIGAAVD
-320 GHKKANAAFYVDGS
+320 GRQKANAAFYVDGS

-347 DPKFEVDGSGNTR
+347 DPKFEVDG
-360 ADGTFY
+360 
-366 AVKHKDGD
+366 
-374 KYAGD
+374 
-379 GKYSSHVI
+379 
-387 ASDNEFAQINPSSKL
+387 
-402 YLTIGE
+402 
-408 GWYSAWNSEGNDSK
+408 NSN
-422 TQAGSGIAA
+422 
-431 TTTGGRGYLYE
+431 
-442 FGTRIENLTPTF
+442 TRIEGTFKAIARTNSMNDYALFGDSDGISLNPQKAVILGTKDKLLEDRNAAESLSGTLTGSGLQVQEASYATLWSQGKVNMYSPTLN
-454 RVNNYQK
+454 V
-461 GVKTAGTATF
+461 GSPSEGGSGTANF

-479 GLGLDLEDDK
+479 GVGGYE
-489 YTAADIPDTNKVTFN
+489 AANIPDTNKITFN

-513 RAYKRGTNKYNLTVG
+513 GAYKLGTNRYNLTVD
-528 SEEATVESIF
+528 SEATVESAF
-538 RAGATE
+538 RAGATG
-544 STDTNTK
+544 SADTNTQE
-551 KAYNLNIEND
+551 AYNLNLLSN
-561 DATLESRMSFDRFS
+561 DATLESGMSFDRFS

-646 RMNVSNKNAMAITP
+646 RMNVSNKNTMAITP

-675 GLGLM
+675 ALGLM

-686 TGESGNIMEVDTR
+686 AGESGNIMEVDTR
-699 KSPEND
+699 KSPENN

-727 ASGNSQYAHF
+727 ASGKSQYAHF
-737 EGIIQSYNKT
+737 EGIMQSYGKT
-747 DTNPTIDY
+747 GTDSSIDY
-755 TGQNS
+755 TGK
-760 ITESQ
+760 TKTVTGTAGASQ
-765 FYNETAEYN
+765 P
-774 TKLKEYDRFFV
+774 YDRFFV

-821 DNTYTGGTDWTT
+821 DNTFKSGHDWT
-833 ATIKK
+833 K
-838 DEDDDDFSIDG
+838 DSVKSDNGEFILSSMTNYNDAVCNN
-849 ITECSKDTAKCDTT
+849 TKCDSSP
-863 AWMGFIPT
+863 WMGFIPT

-895 TTAIPPSPT
+895 TTNRLTDT
-904 ADLSGENTNTKK
+904 ANIEGLSGSVNKDH
-916 ENYRELFVHRDPRGD
+916 YRALYIHRDPRGD
-931 DNLILVDAEGTEA
+931 DNLVLVDAEGANDA

-952 VALPADDLTSGPT
+952 VALPADDLTSGST
-965 LADQQTRIRTQGD
+965 LADQQTKIKTQGD
-978 PTVLTVKQ
+978 GTVLTVKQ

-1001 LNTTLKGHYQNGNTN
+1001 LNTTLKAYKVGGT
-1016 MNHLDDENPN
+1016 DSG
-1026 KPTYFKG
+1026 FKG

-1043 ADDYRAY
+1043 ADDYREY
-1050 YNAARIG
+1050 YNAAFG
-1057 KICTDS
+1057 QST
-1063 ELNTPCS
+1063 T
-1070 CENNPDKNCKC
+1070 NN
-1081 ANSCNKYSSEILWNL
+1081 SSEIFWNL

-1115 RTNANASFNNAY
+1115 RSNATANFNNAY
-1127 VDDYLPHEVTIGNI
+1127 VDDYLPHEVDIGNI

-1147 NASNKEN
+1147 GASNKDN
-1154 LNDPLLPYNSLW
+1154 LNDSLLPYNSLW

>member
-98 SKIVN
+98 SKVVN
-103 IDHFKDYLP
+103 INHFKDYLP
-112 LGFQAEGKLFKGFD
+112 LGFQPDGKLFKGFD

-262 IKMRQQTESNALT
+262 IKMRQQKESNALT
-275 LDVSGSGL
+275 LDVRGSGL

-288 EIGDALSKGNRF
+288 EIGDALSKGNKF
-300 YADRDVLAHSK
+300 YADRDVLAHSN
-311 ALYIGKAID
+311 ALYIGAAVD
-320 GHKKANAAFYVDGS
+320 GRQKANAAFYVDGS

-360 ADGTFY
+360 ADGTLKASKTSSSLANYPYIVDITSSEAKIQAPLGFILATGKSPNSDGGNQAY
-366 AVKHKDGD
+366 SFASKGTLGGSVTSAGIRGD
-374 KYAGD
+374 KLLNLLWGWAPNATAF
-379 GKYSSHVI
+379 YS
-387 ASDNEFAQINPSSKL
+387 
-402 YLTIGE
+402 
-408 GWYSAWNSEGNDSK
+408 
-422 TQAGSGIAA
+422 
-431 TTTGGRGYLYE
+431 
-442 FGTRIENLTPTF
+442 PTF
-454 RVNNYQK
+454 RVGYASGKN
-461 GVKTAGTATF
+461 GTADF
-471 YNGLATFQ
+471 YNGLAKFT
-479 GLGLDLEDDK
+479 GLGGYE
-489 YTAADIPDTNKVTFN
+489 AANIPDTNKVTFN

-513 RAYKRGTNKYNLTVG
+513 GAYKLGTDKYNLTVD
-528 SEEATVESIF
+528 SEATVESTF
-538 RAGATE
+538 RAGATGSADT
-544 STDTNTK
+544 STQE
-551 KAYNLNIEND
+551 AYNLNLMSN
-561 DATLESRMSFDRFS
+561 DATLESGMSFDRFS

-646 RMNVSNKNAMAITP
+646 RMNVSNKNTMAITT

-675 GLGLM
+675 ALGLM

-686 TGESGNIMEVDTR
+686 AGESGNIMEVDTR
-699 KSPEND
+699 KSPENN

-737 EGIIQSYNKT
+737 EGIMQSYGKT
-747 DTNPTIDY
+747 GTDSSIDY
-755 TGQNS
+755 TGK
-760 ITESQ
+760 TKTVTGTAGASQ
-765 FYNETAEYN
+765 P
-774 TKLKEYDRFFV
+774 YDRFFV

-821 DNTYTGGTDWTT
+821 DNTFKSGHDWT
-833 ATIKK
+833 K
-838 DEDDDDFSIDG
+838 DSVKSDNGEFILSSMTNYNDAVCNN
-849 ITECSKDTAKCDTT
+849 TKCDSSP
-863 AWMGFIPT
+863 WMGFIPT

-895 TTAIPPSPT
+895 TTNRLTDT
-904 ADLSGENTNTKK
+904 ANIEGLSGSVNKDH
-916 ENYRELFVHRDPRGD
+916 YRALYIHRDPRGD
-931 DNLILVDAEGTEA
+931 DNLVLVDAEGANDA

-952 VALPADDLTSGPT
+952 VALPADDLTSGST
-965 LADQQTRIRTQGD
+965 LADQQTKIKTQGD
-978 PTVLTVKQ
+978 GTVLTVKQ

-1001 LNTTLKGHYQNGNTN
+1001 LNTTLKAYKVGGT
-1016 MNHLDDENPN
+1016 DSG
-1026 KPTYFKG
+1026 FKG

-1043 ADDYRAY
+1043 ADDYREY
-1050 YNAARIG
+1050 YNAAFG
-1057 KICTDS
+1057 QST
-1063 ELNTPCS
+1063 T
-1070 CENNPDKNCKC
+1070 NN
-1081 ANSCNKYSSEILWNL
+1081 SSEIFWNL

-1115 RTNANASFNNAY
+1115 RSNATANFNNAY
-1127 VDDYLPHEVTIGNI
+1127 VDDYLPHEVDIENI

-1147 NASNKEN
+1147 GASNKDN
-1154 LNDPLLPYNSLW
+1154 LNDSLLPYNSLW

>member
-98 SKIVN
+98 SKVVN
-103 IDHFKDYLP
+103 INHFKDYLP
-112 LGFQAEGKLFKGFD
+112 LGFQPDGKLFKGFD

-262 IKMRQQTESNALT
+262 IKMRQQKESNALT
-275 LDVSGSGL
+275 LDVRGSGL

-288 EIGDALSKGNRF
+288 EIGDALSKGNKF
-300 YADRDVLAHSK
+300 YADRDVLAHSN
-311 ALYIGKAID
+311 ALYIGAAVD
-320 GHKKANAAFYVDGS
+320 GRQKANAAFYVDGS

-347 DPKFEVDGSGNTR
+347 DPKFEVDG
-360 ADGTFY
+360 
-366 AVKHKDGD
+366 
-374 KYAGD
+374 
-379 GKYSSHVI
+379 
-387 ASDNEFAQINPSSKL
+387 
-402 YLTIGE
+402 
-408 GWYSAWNSEGNDSK
+408 NSN
-422 TQAGSGIAA
+422 
-431 TTTGGRGYLYE
+431 
-442 FGTRIENLTPTF
+442 TRIEGTFKAIARTNSMNDYALFGDSDGISLNPQKAVILGTKDKLLEDRNAAESLSGTLTGSGLQVQEASYATLWSQGKVNMYSPTLN
-454 RVNNYQK
+454 V
-461 GVKTAGTATF
+461 GSPSEGGSGTANF

-479 GLGLDLEDDK
+479 GVGGYE
-489 YTAADIPDTNKVTFN
+489 AANIPDTNKVTFN

-513 RAYKRGTNKYNLTVG
+513 GAYKLGTNRYNLTVD
-528 SEEATVESIF
+528 SEATVESAF
-538 RAGATE
+538 RAGATG
-544 STDTNTK
+544 SADTNTQE
-551 KAYNLNIEND
+551 AYNLNLLSN
-561 DATLESRMSFDRFS
+561 DATLESGMSFDRFS

-646 RMNVSNKNAMAITP
+646 RMNVSNKNTMAITP

-675 GLGLM
+675 ALGLM

-686 TGESGNIMEVDTR
+686 AGESGNIMEVDTR
-699 KSPEND
+699 KSPENN

-727 ASGNSQYAHF
+727 ASGKSQYAHF
-737 EGIIQSYNKT
+737 EGIMQSYGKT
-747 DTNPTIDY
+747 GTDSSIDY
-755 TGQNS
+755 TGK
-760 ITESQ
+760 TKTVT
-765 FYNETAEYN
+765 ETAGASQP
-774 TKLKEYDRFFV
+774 YDRFFV

-821 DNTYTGGTDWTT
+821 DNTFKSGHDWT
-833 ATIKK
+833 K
-838 DEDDDDFSIDG
+838 DSVKSDNGEFILSSMTNYNDAVCNN
-849 ITECSKDTAKCDTT
+849 TKCDSSP
-863 AWMGFIPT
+863 WMGFIPT

-895 TTAIPPSPT
+895 TTNRLTDT
-904 ADLSGENTNTKK
+904 ANIEGLSGSVNKDH
-916 ENYRELFVHRDPRGD
+916 YRALYIHRDPRGD
-931 DNLILVDAEGTEA
+931 DNLVLVDAEGANDA

-952 VALPADDLTSGPT
+952 VALPADDLTSGST
-965 LADQQTRIRTQGD
+965 LADQQTKIKTQGD
-978 PTVLTVKQ
+978 GTVLTVKQ

-1001 LNTTLKGHYQNGNTN
+1001 LNTTLKAYKVGGA
-1016 MNHLDDENPN
+1016 DSG
-1026 KPTYFKG
+1026 FKG

-1043 ADDYRAY
+1043 ADDYREY
-1050 YNAARIG
+1050 YNAAFG
-1057 KICTDS
+1057 QST
-1063 ELNTPCS
+1063 T
-1070 CENNPDKNCKC
+1070 NN
-1081 ANSCNKYSSEILWNL
+1081 SSEIFWNL

-1115 RTNANASFNNAY
+1115 RSNATANFNNAY
-1127 VDDYLPHEVTIGNI
+1127 VDDYLPHEVDIGNI

-1147 NASNKEN
+1147 GASNKDN
-1154 LNDPLLPYNSLW
+1154 LNDSLLPYNSLW

>member
-152 GKVDPSFTKIRSSRI
+152 GKVDPTFTKIRSSRI

-288 EIGDALSKGNRF
+288 EIGDTLSKGNRF
-300 YADRDVLAHSK
+300 YADRDVLAHSN
-311 ALYIGKAID
+311 ALYIGAAVD
-320 GHKKANAAFYVDGS
+320 GHQKANAAFYVDGS

-347 DPKFEVDGSGNTR
+347 DPKFEVSSAGNTR
-360 ADGTFY
+360 ADGTLKAIKLTDRKNFLNTVDYGLY
-366 AVKHKDGD
+366 ATDSSIYLNPKSWFR
-374 KYAGD
+374 AGI
-379 GKYSSHVI
+379 GKNAQADRTNALNGTGTVTGAGLMAGNGNATSSV
-387 ASDNEFAQINPSSKL
+387 S
-402 YLTIGE
+402 TIYGQ
-408 GWYSAWNSEGNDSK
+408 
-422 TQAGSGIAA
+422 TI
-431 TTTGGRGYLYE
+431 
-442 FGTRIENLTPTF
+442 
-454 RVNNYQK
+454 NNYTPSFN
-461 GVKTAGTATF
+461 VKYNNAAGTADF
-471 YNGLATFQ
+471 YNGLMTLT
-479 GLGLDLEDDK
+479 GLGGQAYNSITNSAKINANTKIDGSLEAGLRNDGNYNLMIEDD
-489 YTAADIPDTNKVTFN
+489 N
-504 ANAFIDGGF
+504 AYVRSIFGASERENGIYGVNMAVASDFFGVASNASFDLNDD
-513 RAYKRGTNKYNLTVG
+513 GTNFYTKIG
-528 SEEATVESIF
+528 KIDSE
-538 RAGATE
+538 
-544 STDTNTK
+544 
-551 KAYNLNIEND
+551 Y
-561 DATLESRMSFDRFS
+561 
-575 TGSGTAYGTTVGN
+575 
-588 IGSISTTDGTFD
+588 
-600 FGHGLKTGYNTSK
+600 GHGIQTGYNTNRNR
-613 KQYQAIFG
+613 YQAIFG
-621 QDVALIGTNNNAS
+621 QKSSRIGDPDNTYIQIKHDQNARDDSVKIHSQFNSILGNIESAFNINYAQPSLETKYSNSSVSHNYKFAINPFVGPLFSYNNDTILSIGT
-634 LRVSNKN
+634 
-641 ADTGI
+641 
-646 RMNVSNKNAMAITP
+646 
-660 DAAMIINQPNENDFA
+660 Q
-675 GLGLM
+675 
-680 DSKVQI
+680 Q
-686 TGESGNIMEVDTR
+686 
-699 KSPEND
+699 
-705 GTSPVYIRQ
+705 TSTAPVYIRK
-714 GVIEIAPDYTTTD
+714 GAIEIARQKGSLSIGDEY
-727 ASGNSQYAHF
+727 SGA
-737 EGIIQSYNKT
+737 
-747 DTNPTIDY
+747 
-755 TGQNS
+755 
-760 ITESQ
+760 TESTSHIKVDRLVS
-765 FYNETAEYN
+765 NAA
-774 TKLKEYDRFFV
+774 KLASTVDGTGSGDYKIFQI

-799 TRGGARLSDILP
+799 SRGGARLSDILP

-821 DNTYTGGTDWTT
+821 DNTYTGKTDWTT
-833 ATIKK
+833 ATV
-838 DEDDDDFSIDG
+838 EDDFSIAG
-849 ITECSKDTAKCDTT
+849 ITECGENQTKCDTT
-863 AWMGFIPT
+863 PWMGFIPT

-895 TTAIPPSPT
+895 TTNRLTDTNSIHGLPSIDP
-904 ADLSGENTNTKK
+904 DH
-916 ENYRELFVHRDPRGD
+916 YRALYVHRDPRGD
-931 DNLILVDAEGTEA
+931 DNLVLVDAEGSNDA

-952 VALPADDLTSGPT
+952 VALPADDLTGGST
-965 LADQQTRIRTQGD
+965 LADQQTKIKTQGD

-1001 LNTTLKGHYQNGNTN
+1001 LNTTLKAYYHSG
-1016 MNHLDDENPN
+1016 D
-1026 KPTYFKG
+1026 FKG

-1043 ADDYRAY
+1043 ADDYREY
-1050 YNAARIG
+1050 YNAAF
-1057 KICTDS
+1057 KQTTTS
-1063 ELNTPCS
+1063 N
-1070 CENNPDKNCKC
+1070 
-1081 ANSCNKYSSEILWNL
+1081 SSEIFWNL

-1115 RTNANASFNNAY
+1115 RTNTTKFSSKY
-1127 VDDYLPHEVTIGNI
+1127 VDSYLPHDVGLNEI
-1141 RNENKS
+1141 RNESKGATS
-1147 NASNKEN
+1147 PDY
-1154 LNDPLLPYNSLW
+1154 NDPALTYTTVW

>member
-1 MLRKI
+1 
-6 NELRTQKGS
+6 

-98 SKIVN
+98 SKVVN
-103 IDHFKDYLP
+103 INHFKDYLP
-112 LGFQAEGKLFKGFD
+112 LGFQPDGKLFKGFD

-262 IKMRQQTESNALT
+262 IKMRQQKESNALT
-275 LDVSGSGL
+275 LDVRGSGL

-288 EIGDALSKGNRF
+288 EIGDALSKGNKF
-300 YADRDVLAHSK
+300 YADRDVLAHSN
-311 ALYIGKAID
+311 ALYIGAAVD
-320 GHKKANAAFYVDGS
+320 GRQKANAAFYVDGS

-347 DPKFEVDGSGNTR
+347 DPKFEVDG
-360 ADGTFY
+360 
-366 AVKHKDGD
+366 
-374 KYAGD
+374 
-379 GKYSSHVI
+379 
-387 ASDNEFAQINPSSKL
+387 
-402 YLTIGE
+402 
-408 GWYSAWNSEGNDSK
+408 NSN
-422 TQAGSGIAA
+422 
-431 TTTGGRGYLYE
+431 
-442 FGTRIENLTPTF
+442 TRIEGTFKAIARTNSMNDYALFGDSDGISLNPQKAVILGTKDKLLEDRNAAESLSGTLTGSGLQVQEASYATLWSQGKVNMYSPTLN
-454 RVNNYQK
+454 V
-461 GVKTAGTATF
+461 GSPSEGGSGTANF

-479 GLGLDLEDDK
+479 GVGGYE
-489 YTAADIPDTNKVTFN
+489 AANIPDTNKVTFN

-513 RAYKRGTNKYNLTVG
+513 GAYKLGTNRYNLTVD
-528 SEEATVESIF
+528 SEATVESAF
-538 RAGATE
+538 RAGATG
-544 STDTNTK
+544 SADTNTQE
-551 KAYNLNIEND
+551 AYNLNLLSN
-561 DATLESRMSFDRFS
+561 DATLESGMSFDRFS

-646 RMNVSNKNAMAITP
+646 RMNVSNKNTMAITP

-675 GLGLM
+675 ALGLM

-686 TGESGNIMEVDTR
+686 AGESGNIMEVDTR
-699 KSPEND
+699 KSPENN

-737 EGIIQSYNKT
+737 EGIMQSYGKT
-747 DTNPTIDY
+747 GTDSSIDY
-755 TGQNS
+755 TGKTKTV
-760 ITESQ
+760 TEIAGASQ
-765 FYNETAEYN
+765 P
-774 TKLKEYDRFFV
+774 YDRFFV

-821 DNTYTGGTDWTT
+821 DNTFKSGHDWT
-833 ATIKK
+833 K
-838 DEDDDDFSIDG
+838 DSVKSDNGEFILSSMTNYNDAVCNN
-849 ITECSKDTAKCDTT
+849 TKCDSSP
-863 AWMGFIPT
+863 WMGFIPT

-895 TTAIPPSPT
+895 TTNRLTDT
-904 ADLSGENTNTKK
+904 ANIEGLSGSVNKDH
-916 ENYRELFVHRDPRGD
+916 YRALYIHRDPRGD
-931 DNLILVDAEGTEA
+931 DNLVLVDAEGANDA

-952 VALPADDLTSGPT
+952 VALPADDLTSGST
-965 LADQQTRIRTQGD
+965 LADQQTKIKTQGD
-978 PTVLTVKQ
+978 GTVLTVKQ

-1001 LNTTLKGHYQNGNTN
+1001 LNTTLKAYKVGGA
-1016 MNHLDDENPN
+1016 DSG
-1026 KPTYFKG
+1026 FKG

-1043 ADDYRAY
+1043 ADDYREY
-1050 YNAARIG
+1050 YNAAFG
-1057 KICTDS
+1057 QST
-1063 ELNTPCS
+1063 T
-1070 CENNPDKNCKC
+1070 NN
-1081 ANSCNKYSSEILWNL
+1081 SSEIFWNL

-1115 RTNANASFNNAY
+1115 RSNATANFNNAY
-1127 VDDYLPHEVTIGNI
+1127 VDDYLPHEVDIGNI

-1147 NASNKEN
+1147 GASNKDN
-1154 LNDPLLPYNSLW
+1154 LNDSLLPYNSLW

>member
-98 SKIVN
+98 SKVVN
-103 IDHFKDYLP
+103 INHFKDYLP
-112 LGFQAEGKLFKGFD
+112 LGFQPDGKLFKGFD

-182 ATGVQGVWEIPKSE
+182 ATGVQGVWEIPKNE
-196 LPSSADTGTI
+196 LPSDADTGTI

-246 NNTIDGLHELI
+246 NNTIDGLYELI

-288 EIGDALSKGNRF
+288 EIGDVLSKGNRF
-300 YADRDVLAHSK
+300 YADRDVLAHSN
-311 ALYIGKAID
+311 ALYIGAAVD
-320 GHKKANAAFYVDGS
+320 GRQKANAAFYVDGS

-360 ADGTFY
+360 ADGTLKAIKLTDRKNFLNTVDYGLY
-366 AVKHKDGD
+366 ATESAIYLNPKSWFR
-374 KYAGD
+374 AGIGTNAQAD
-379 GKYSSHVI
+379 RTNALNGTGAVTGAGLMAGNTISTSSV
-387 ASDNEFAQINPSSKL
+387 S
-402 YLTIGE
+402 TIYGQ
-408 GWYSAWNSEGNDSK
+408 
-422 TQAGSGIAA
+422 TI
-431 TTTGGRGYLYE
+431 
-442 FGTRIENLTPTF
+442 
-454 RVNNYQK
+454 NNYTPSFN
-461 GVKTAGTATF
+461 VKYNNAAGTANF
-471 YNGLATFQ
+471 YNGLAKFT
-479 GLGLDLEDDK
+479 GLGGYE
-489 YTAADIPDTNKVTFN
+489 AANIPDTNKVTFN

-513 RAYKRGTNKYNLTVG
+513 GAYKLGADRYNLTVD
-528 SEEATVESIF
+528 SEATVESAF
-538 RAGATE
+538 RAGATG
-544 STDTNTK
+544 STNTSTQE
-551 KAYNLNIEND
+551 AYNLNLLSN
-561 DATLESRMSFDRFS
+561 DATLESGMSFDRFS
-575 TGSGTAYGTTVGN
+575 TGAGTAYGTTIGSLGN
-588 IGSISTTDGTFD
+588 IGGIS
-600 FGHGLKTGYNTSK
+600 FGHGLKTGYNSTQGS
-613 KQYQAIFG
+613 YQAIFG
-621 QDVALIGTNNNAS
+621 ERDSRIGFSDTAQFHIDSANRSIKMHTYGDIDQKYQSEMALKGDNLYLKNVYNKIDYKTAQIGLDEGQFYIGDKNTPMLIAD
-634 LRVSNKN
+634 SNTGFAENEKN
-641 ADTGI
+641 API
-646 RMNVSNKNAMAITP
+646 
-660 DAAMIINQPNENDFA
+660 F
-675 GLGLM
+675 
-680 DSKVQI
+680 
-686 TGESGNIMEVDTR
+686 
-699 KSPEND
+699 
-705 GTSPVYIRQ
+705 IRQ

-727 ASGNSQYAHF
+727 SSGNSQYAHF
-737 EGIIQSYNKT
+737 EGIMQSYGKT
-747 DTNPTIDY
+747 GTDSSIDY
-755 TGQNS
+755 TGKTQT
-760 ITESQ
+760 ITG
-765 FYNETAEYN
+765 TAGA
-774 TKLKEYDRFFV
+774 TKPYDRFFV

-821 DNTYTGGTDWTT
+821 DNTFQSGHDWTKDSVKSDSGEFILSSMASYNT
-833 ATIKK
+833 AVCNNT
-838 DEDDDDFSIDG
+838 
-849 ITECSKDTAKCDTT
+849 KCDTSP
-863 AWMGFIPT
+863 WMGFIPT

-895 TTAIPPSPT
+895 TTNRLTDT
-904 ADLSGENTNTKK
+904 ASIEGLSGSVNKDH
-916 ENYRELFVHRDPRGD
+916 YRALYVHRDPRGD
-931 DNLILVDAEGTEA
+931 DNLVLVDAEGSNDA

-952 VALPADDLTSGPT
+952 VALPVDDLTGGST
-965 LADQQTRIRTQGD
+965 LANQQTKIKTQGD
-978 PTVLTVKQ
+978 SNVLTVKQ

-1001 LNTTLKGHYQNGNTN
+1001 LNTTLKAYKVGGT
-1016 MNHLDDENPN
+1016 DSG
-1026 KPTYFKG
+1026 FKG

-1043 ADDYRAY
+1043 ADDYRDY
-1050 YNAARIG
+1050 YNAAFG
-1057 KICTDS
+1057 QTTTS
-1063 ELNTPCS
+1063 N
-1070 CENNPDKNCKC
+1070 
-1081 ANSCNKYSSEILWNL
+1081 SSEIFWNL

-1115 RTNANASFNNAY
+1115 RSNANASFNNAY

-1147 NASNKEN
+1147 NASNKGN
-1154 LNDPLLPYNSLW
+1154 LNDSLLPYNSLW

>member
-1 MLRKI
+1 
-6 NELRTQKGS
+6 

-98 SKIVN
+98 SKVVN
-103 IDHFKDYLP
+103 INHFKDYLP
-112 LGFQAEGKLFKGFD
+112 LGFQPDGKLFKGFD

-262 IKMRQQTESNALT
+262 IKMRQQKESNALT

-283 FEDTL
+283 FENTL
-288 EIGDALSKGNRF
+288 EIGDALSKGNKF
-300 YADRDVLAHSK
+300 YADRDVLAHSN
-311 ALYIGKAID
+311 ALYIGAAVD
-320 GHKKANAAFYVDGS
+320 GRQKANAAFYVDGS

-347 DPKFEVDGSGNTR
+347 DPKFEVDG
-360 ADGTFY
+360 
-366 AVKHKDGD
+366 
-374 KYAGD
+374 
-379 GKYSSHVI
+379 
-387 ASDNEFAQINPSSKL
+387 
-402 YLTIGE
+402 
-408 GWYSAWNSEGNDSK
+408 NSN
-422 TQAGSGIAA
+422 
-431 TTTGGRGYLYE
+431 
-442 FGTRIENLTPTF
+442 TRIEGTFKAIARTNSMNDYALFGDSDGISLNPQKAVILGTKDKLLEDRNAAESLSGTLTGSGLQVQEASYATLWSQGKVNMYSPTLN
-454 RVNNYQK
+454 V
-461 GVKTAGTATF
+461 GSPSEGGSGTANF

-479 GLGLDLEDDK
+479 GVGGYE
-489 YTAADIPDTNKVTFN
+489 AANIPDTNKVTFN

-513 RAYKRGTNKYNLTVG
+513 GAYKLGTNRYNLTVD
-528 SEEATVESIF
+528 SEATVESAF
-538 RAGATE
+538 RAGATG
-544 STDTNTK
+544 SADTNTQE
-551 KAYNLNIEND
+551 AYNLNLLSN
-561 DATLESRMSFDRFS
+561 DATLESGMSFDRFS
-575 TGSGTAYGTTVGN
+575 IGGSSTAYGTTIGSLGN
-588 IGSISTTDGTFD
+588 IGGIS
-600 FGHGLKTGYNTSK
+600 FGHGLKTGYDSTKGS
-613 KQYQAIFG
+613 YQAIFG
-621 QDVALIGTNNNAS
+621 ERTSRIGFEDGGAVGIRVDNANSPQITMTANSNGTNTNRFEMTSDTVRLNNVGGDNA
-634 LRVSNKN
+634 NKEYFDLEMTDG
-641 ADTGI
+641 ALYTSD
-646 RMNVSNKNAMAITP
+646 
-660 DAAMIINQPNENDFA
+660 INGPIMSV
-675 GLGLM
+675 G
-680 DSKVQI
+680 SKQNQ
-686 TGESGNIMEVDTR
+686 SGN
-699 KSPEND
+699 KY
-705 GTSPVYIRQ
+705 PVHVRQ

-737 EGIIQSYNKT
+737 EGIMQSYGKT
-747 DTNPTIDY
+747 GTDSSIDY
-755 TGQNS
+755 TGKTKTV
-760 ITESQ
+760 TEIAGASQ
-765 FYNETAEYN
+765 P
-774 TKLKEYDRFFV
+774 YDRFFV

-821 DNTYTGGTDWTT
+821 DNTFKSGHDWT
-833 ATIKK
+833 K
-838 DEDDDDFSIDG
+838 DSVKSDNGEFILSSMTNYNDAVCNN
-849 ITECSKDTAKCDTT
+849 TKCDSSP
-863 AWMGFIPT
+863 WMGFIPT

-895 TTAIPPSPT
+895 TTNRLTDT
-904 ADLSGENTNTKK
+904 ANIEGLSGSVNKDH
-916 ENYRELFVHRDPRGD
+916 YRALYIHRDPRGD
-931 DNLILVDAEGTEA
+931 DNLVLVDAEGA
-944 QKRSSNTF
+944 NDDQKRSSNTF
-952 VALPADDLTSGPT
+952 VALPADDLTSGST
-965 LADQQTRIRTQGD
+965 LADQQTKIKTQGD
-978 PTVLTVKQ
+978 GTVLTVKQ

-1001 LNTTLKGHYQNGNTN
+1001 LNTTLKAYKVGGA
-1016 MNHLDDENPN
+1016 DSG
-1026 KPTYFKG
+1026 FKG

-1043 ADDYRAY
+1043 ADDYREY
-1050 YNAARIG
+1050 YNAAFG
-1057 KICTDS
+1057 QST
-1063 ELNTPCS
+1063 T
-1070 CENNPDKNCKC
+1070 NN
-1081 ANSCNKYSSEILWNL
+1081 SSEIFWNL

-1115 RTNANASFNNAY
+1115 RSNATANFNNAY
-1127 VDDYLPHEVTIGNI
+1127 VDDYLPHEVDIGNI

-1147 NASNKEN
+1147 GASNKDN
-1154 LNDPLLPYNSLW
+1154 LNDSLLPYNSLW

>member
-98 SKIVN
+98 SKVVN
-103 IDHFKDYLP
+103 INHFKDYLP
-112 LGFQAEGKLFKGFD
+112 LGFQPDGKLFKGFD

-262 IKMRQQTESNALT
+262 IKMRQQKESNALT
-275 LDVSGSGL
+275 LDVRGSGL

-288 EIGDALSKGNRF
+288 EIGDALSKGNKF
-300 YADRDVLAHSK
+300 YADRDVLAHSN
-311 ALYIGKAID
+311 ALYIGAAVD
-320 GHKKANAAFYVDGS
+320 GRQKANAAFYVDGS

-347 DPKFEVDGSGNTR
+347 DPKFEVDG
-360 ADGTFY
+360 
-366 AVKHKDGD
+366 
-374 KYAGD
+374 
-379 GKYSSHVI
+379 
-387 ASDNEFAQINPSSKL
+387 
-402 YLTIGE
+402 
-408 GWYSAWNSEGNDSK
+408 NSN
-422 TQAGSGIAA
+422 
-431 TTTGGRGYLYE
+431 
-442 FGTRIENLTPTF
+442 TRIEGTFKAIARTNSMNDYALFGDSDGISLNPQKAVILGTKDKLLEDRNAAESLSGTLTGSGLQVQEASYATLWSQGKVNMYSPTLN
-454 RVNNYQK
+454 V
-461 GVKTAGTATF
+461 GSPSEGGSGTANF

-479 GLGLDLEDDK
+479 GVGGYE
-489 YTAADIPDTNKVTFN
+489 AANIPDTNKVTFN

-513 RAYKRGTNKYNLTVG
+513 GAYKLGTNRYNLTVD
-528 SEEATVESIF
+528 SEATVESAF
-538 RAGATE
+538 RAGATG
-544 STDTNTK
+544 SADTNTQE
-551 KAYNLNIEND
+551 AYNLNLLSN
-561 DATLESRMSFDRFS
+561 DATLESGMSFDRFS

-646 RMNVSNKNAMAITP
+646 RMNVSNKNTMAITP

-675 GLGLM
+675 ALGLM

-686 TGESGNIMEVDTR
+686 AGESGNIMEVDTR
-699 KSPEND
+699 KSPENN

-737 EGIIQSYNKT
+737 EGIMQSYGKT
-747 DTNPTIDY
+747 GTDSSIDY
-755 TGQNS
+755 TGKTKTV
-760 ITESQ
+760 TEIAGASQ
-765 FYNETAEYN
+765 P
-774 TKLKEYDRFFV
+774 YDRFFV

-821 DNTYTGGTDWTT
+821 DNTFKSGHDWT
-833 ATIKK
+833 K
-838 DEDDDDFSIDG
+838 DSVKSDNGEFILSSMTNYNDAVCNN
-849 ITECSKDTAKCDTT
+849 TKCDSSP
-863 AWMGFIPT
+863 WMGFIPT

-895 TTAIPPSPT
+895 TTNRLTDT
-904 ADLSGENTNTKK
+904 ANIEGLSGSVNKDH
-916 ENYRELFVHRDPRGD
+916 YRALYIHRDPRGD
-931 DNLILVDAEGTEA
+931 DNLVLVDAEGANDA

-952 VALPADDLTSGPT
+952 VALPADDLTSGST
-965 LADQQTRIRTQGD
+965 LADQQTKIKTQGD
-978 PTVLTVKQ
+978 GTVLTVKQ

-1001 LNTTLKGHYQNGNTN
+1001 LNTTLKAYKVGGT
-1016 MNHLDDENPN
+1016 DSG
-1026 KPTYFKG
+1026 FKG

-1043 ADDYRAY
+1043 ADDYREY
-1050 YNAARIG
+1050 YNAAFG
-1057 KICTDS
+1057 QST
-1063 ELNTPCS
+1063 T
-1070 CENNPDKNCKC
+1070 NN
-1081 ANSCNKYSSEILWNL
+1081 SSEIFWNL

-1115 RTNANASFNNAY
+1115 RSNATANFNNAY
-1127 VDDYLPHEVTIGNI
+1127 VDDYLPHEVDIGNI

-1147 NASNKEN
+1147 GASNKDN
-1154 LNDPLLPYNSLW
+1154 LNDSLLPYNSLW

>member
-98 SKIVN
+98 SKVVN
-103 IDHFKDYLP
+103 INHFKDYLP
-112 LGFQAEGKLFKGFD
+112 LGFQPDGKLFKGFD

-131 VSDDGGRKALTTV
+131 VSDNGGRKALTTV

-182 ATGVQGVWEIPKSE
+182 ATGVQGVWEIPKNE
-196 LPSSADTGTI
+196 LPSDADTGTI

-311 ALYIGKAID
+311 ALYIGEAID
-320 GHKKANAAFYVDGS
+320 GRQKANAAFYVDGS

-360 ADGTFY
+360 ADGTLKAIKLTDRKNFLNTVDYGLY
-366 AVKHKDGD
+366 ATEKEIYLNPKSWFR
-374 KYAGD
+374 AGIGTNAQAD
-379 GKYSSHVI
+379 RTNALNGTGTVTGAGLMAGNTSATSSV
-387 ASDNEFAQINPSSKL
+387 S
-402 YLTIGE
+402 TIYGQ
-408 GWYSAWNSEGNDSK
+408 
-422 TQAGSGIAA
+422 TI
-431 TTTGGRGYLYE
+431 
-442 FGTRIENLTPTF
+442 
-454 RVNNYQK
+454 NNYTPSFN
-461 GVKTAGTATF
+461 VKYNNAAGTADF
-471 YNGLATFQ
+471 YNGLAKFT
-479 GLGLDLEDDK
+479 GLGGYE
-489 YTAADIPDTNKVTFN
+489 AANIPDTNKVTFN

-513 RAYKRGTNKYNLTVG
+513 GAYKLDADRYNLTVD
-528 SEEATVESIF
+528 SEATVESTF
-538 RAGATE
+538 RAGATGSADT
-544 STDTNTK
+544 STQE
-551 KAYNLNIEND
+551 AYNLNLMSN
-561 DATLESRMSFDRFS
+561 DATLESGMSFDRFS
-575 TGSGTAYGTTVGN
+575 IGGSSTAYGTTIGSLGN
-588 IGSISTTDGTFD
+588 IGGIS
-600 FGHGLKTGYNTSK
+600 FGHGLKTGYDSTKGS
-613 KQYQAIFG
+613 YQAIFG
-621 QDVALIGTNNNAS
+621 ERTSRIGFEDGGAVGIRVDNANSPQITMTANSDGTNTNRFEMTSDTVRFNNIGGDNA
-634 LRVSNKN
+634 NKEYFDLEMKDG
-641 ADTGI
+641 ALYTSD
-646 RMNVSNKNAMAITP
+646 
-660 DAAMIINQPNENDFA
+660 INGPIMSV
-675 GLGLM
+675 G
-680 DSKVQI
+680 SKQNQ
-686 TGESGNIMEVDTR
+686 SGN
-699 KSPEND
+699 KY
-705 GTSPVYIRQ
+705 PVHVRQ

-737 EGIIQSYNKT
+737 EGIMQSYGKT
-747 DTNPTIDY
+747 GTDSSIDY
-755 TGQNS
+755 TGK
-760 ITESQ
+760 TTTVTG
-765 FYNETAEYN
+765 TAGA
-774 TKLKEYDRFFV
+774 TKPYDRFFV

-821 DNTYTGGTDWTT
+821 DNTFQSGHDWT
-833 ATIKK
+833 K
-838 DEDDDDFSIDG
+838 DSVKSDSGEFILSSMSSYNSAVCNN
-849 ITECSKDTAKCDTT
+849 TKCDTSP
-863 AWMGFIPT
+863 WMGFIPT

-895 TTAIPPSPT
+895 TTNRLTDT
-904 ADLSGENTNTKK
+904 ANIEGLSSSVDKDH
-916 ENYRELFVHRDPRGD
+916 YRALYIHRDPRGD
-931 DNLILVDAEGTEA
+931 DNLVLVDAEGSNDA

-952 VALPADDLTSGPT
+952 VALPVDNLTSGST
-965 LADQQTRIRTQGD
+965 LADQETKIKTQGD
-978 PTVLTVKQ
+978 STVLTVKQ

-1001 LNTTLKGHYQNGNTN
+1001 LNTTLKAYKVGGT
-1016 MNHLDDENPN
+1016 DSG
-1026 KPTYFKG
+1026 FKG

-1043 ADDYRAY
+1043 ADDYRDY
-1050 YNAARIG
+1050 YNAAFG
-1057 KICTDS
+1057 QTTTS
-1063 ELNTPCS
+1063 N
-1070 CENNPDKNCKC
+1070 
-1081 ANSCNKYSSEILWNL
+1081 SSEIFWNL

-1115 RTNANASFNNAY
+1115 RSNANASFNNAY
-1127 VDDYLPHEVTIGNI
+1127 VDDYLPHEVDIGNI

-1147 NASNKEN
+1147 NASNKDN
-1154 LNDPLLPYNSLW
+1154 LNDSLLPYNSLW

>member
-152 GKVDPSFTKIRSSRI
+152 GKVDPTFTKIRSSRI

-262 IKMRQQTESNALT
+262 IKMRQQNENNALT
-275 LDVSGSGL
+275 LDVKGSGL
-283 FEDTL
+283 FKNTIQIGNTL
-288 EIGDALSKGNRF
+288 AGYSNSF
-300 YADRDVLAHSK
+300 YADSALLSHAGNLA
-311 ALYIGKAID
+311 IGASA
-320 GHKKANAAFYVDGS
+320 GAPNGGGNARFLVEGNTGNVY
-334 DGSFHAAKSQDET
+334 AAAAGPQNA
-347 DPKFEVDGSGNTR
+347 KFEITGASGNTR
-360 ADGTFY
+360 ADGTLKAIKLTDRKNFLNTVDYGLY
-366 AVKHKDGD
+366 ATDSSIYLNPKSWFR
-374 KYAGD
+374 AGI
-379 GKYSSHVI
+379 GKNAQADRTNALNGTGTVTGAGLMAGNGNATSSV
-387 ASDNEFAQINPSSKL
+387 S
-402 YLTIGE
+402 TIYGQ
-408 GWYSAWNSEGNDSK
+408 
-422 TQAGSGIAA
+422 TI
-431 TTTGGRGYLYE
+431 
-442 FGTRIENLTPTF
+442 
-454 RVNNYQK
+454 NNYTPSFN
-461 GVKTAGTATF
+461 VKYNNAAGTADF
-471 YNGLATFQ
+471 YNGLAKFT
-479 GLGLDLEDDK
+479 GLGGYE
-489 YTAADIPDTNKVTFN
+489 AANIPDTNKVTFN

-513 RAYKRGTNKYNLTVG
+513 GAYKLGTDKYNLTVD
-528 SEEATVESIF
+528 SEATVESAF
-538 RAGATE
+538 RAGATG
-544 STDTNTK
+544 STDTSTQE
-551 KAYNLNIEND
+551 AYNLNLTPS
-561 DATLESRMSFDRFS
+561 DATLESGMSFDRFS
-575 TGSGTAYGTTVGN
+575 TGAGTAYGTTVGDL
-588 IGSISTTDGTFD
+588 GSIDGTE
-600 FGHGLKTGYNTSK
+600 FGHGLKTGYNTNRN
-613 KQYQAIFG
+613 QYQAIFG
-621 QDVALIGTNNNAS
+621 QKYSRIGDPDKTYIQIKHDQAPTTDSVKIHSQFLNSPLGNFESAFNINYIQPS
-634 LRVSNKN
+634 LETKYSNSSVSHNYEFAIN
-641 ADTGI
+641 PFYGPLFSYNDDTILRIGADQQ
-646 RMNVSNKNAMAITP
+646 SNTA
-660 DAAMIINQPNENDFA
+660 
-675 GLGLM
+675 
-680 DSKVQI
+680 
-686 TGESGNIMEVDTR
+686 
-699 KSPEND
+699 
-705 GTSPVYIRQ
+705 PVYIRK
-714 GVIEIAPDYTTTD
+714 GAIEIARQKGY
-727 ASGNSQYAHF
+727 S
-737 EGIIQSYNKT
+737 
-747 DTNPTIDY
+747 
-755 TGQNS
+755 S
-760 ITESQ
+760 IGDEYSEATESTSHIKVDRLVS
-765 FYNETAEYN
+765 NAA
-774 TKLKEYDRFFV
+774 KLASTVDGTGSGDYKIFQI

-799 TRGGARLSDILP
+799 SRGGARLSDILP

-833 ATIKK
+833 ATVKN
-838 DEDDDDFSIDG
+838 DYSITG
-849 ITECSKDTAKCDTT
+849 ITECGENQTKCDTT

-895 TTAIPPSPT
+895 TTNRLTDTTSIKGLPNNIDP
-904 ADLSGENTNTKK
+904 DH
-916 ENYRELFVHRDPRGD
+916 YRALYVHRDPRGD
-931 DNLILVDAEGTEA
+931 DNLILVDSGEV
-944 QKRSSNTF
+944 RSSNTF
-952 VALPADDLTSGPT
+952 VALPADSNPT
-965 LADQQTRIRTQGD
+965 LADQQTKIRTQGD

-1001 LNTTLKGHYQNGNTN
+1001 LNTTLKGHYQRGNTN

-1043 ADDYRAY
+1043 ADDYRDY
-1050 YNAARIG
+1050 YNAAFNQTTTG
-1057 KICTDS
+1057 
-1063 ELNTPCS
+1063 N
-1070 CENNPDKNCKC
+1070 
-1081 ANSCNKYSSEILWNL
+1081 SSEIFWNL

-1115 RTNANASFNNAY
+1115 RTNTTKFSSDY
-1127 VDDYLPHEVTIGNI
+1127 VDSYLPHDVGLNEI
-1141 RNENKS
+1141 RNESKGATS
-1147 NASNKEN
+1147 PDY
-1154 LNDPLLPYNSLW
+1154 NDPALIYTTVW

>member
-98 SKIVN
+98 SKVVN
-103 IDHFKDYLP
+103 INHFKDYLP
-112 LGFQAEGKLFKGFD
+112 LGFQPDGKLFKGFD

-144 LIAKTSTD
+144 LIAKTSTN

-300 YADRDVLAHSK
+300 YADRDVLAHSN
-311 ALYIGKAID
+311 ALYIGAAVD
-320 GHKKANAAFYVDGS
+320 GRQKANAAFYVDGS

-360 ADGTFY
+360 ADGTLKAIKLTDRKNFLNTVDYGLY
-366 AVKHKDGD
+366 ATEREIYLNPKSWFR
-374 KYAGD
+374 AGIGTNAQAD
-379 GKYSSHVI
+379 RTNALNGTGTVTGAGLMAGNTSATSSV
-387 ASDNEFAQINPSSKL
+387 S
-402 YLTIGE
+402 TIYGQ
-408 GWYSAWNSEGNDSK
+408 
-422 TQAGSGIAA
+422 TI
-431 TTTGGRGYLYE
+431 
-442 FGTRIENLTPTF
+442 
-454 RVNNYQK
+454 NNYTPSFN
-461 GVKTAGTATF
+461 VKYNNAAGTADF
-471 YNGLATFQ
+471 YNGLAKFT
-479 GLGLDLEDDK
+479 GLGGYE
-489 YTAADIPDTNKVTFN
+489 AANIPDTNKVTFN

-513 RAYKRGTNKYNLTVG
+513 GAYKLGTDKYNLTVD
-528 SEEATVESIF
+528 SEATVESTF
-538 RAGATE
+538 RAGATGSADT
-544 STDTNTK
+544 STQE
-551 KAYNLNIEND
+551 AYNLNLMSN
-561 DATLESRMSFDRFS
+561 DATLESGMSFDRFS
-575 TGSGTAYGTTVGN
+575 TGAGTAYGTTVGDL
-588 IGSISTTDGTFD
+588 GSIDGTE
-600 FGHGLKTGYNTSK
+600 FGHGLKTGYNTST

-621 QDVALIGTNNNAS
+621 QKASKIGGEMGYVKVTHPTSSVIGSTQIYSGNDNFSASINNHALVNTISTTYKSGDTTKSNALYIGSS
-634 LRVSNKN
+634 L
-641 ADTGI
+641 TGTYF
-646 RMNVSNKNAMAITP
+646 A
-660 DAAMIINQPNENDFA
+660 ENDEVLLKIGQN
-675 GLGLM
+675 GLP
-680 DSKVQI
+680 SNAPVH
-686 TGESGNIMEVDTR
+686 VR
-699 KSPEND
+699 K
-705 GTSPVYIRQ
+705 
-714 GVIEIAPDYTTTD
+714 GVIEIAPDLQVTN
-727 ASGNSQYAHF
+727 SGGNTEYAHF
-737 EGIIQSYNKT
+737 EGIMQSYGKT
-747 DTNPTIDY
+747 DTDSSIDY
-755 TGQNS
+755 TGK
-760 ITESQ
+760 TTTVTGTAGASQ
-765 FYNETAEYN
+765 P
-774 TKLKEYDRFFV
+774 YDRFFV

-821 DNTYTGGTDWTT
+821 DNTFQSGHDWT
-833 ATIKK
+833 K
-838 DEDDDDFSIDG
+838 DSVKSDSGEFILSSMSSYNSAVCNN
-849 ITECSKDTAKCDTT
+849 TKCDTSP
-863 AWMGFIPT
+863 WMGFIPT

-895 TTAIPPSPT
+895 TTNRLTDT
-904 ADLSGENTNTKK
+904 ANIEGLSSSVDKDH
-916 ENYRELFVHRDPRGD
+916 YRALYIHRDPRGD
-931 DNLILVDAEGTEA
+931 DNLVLVDAEGSNDA

-952 VALPADDLTSGPT
+952 VALPVDNLTSGST
-965 LADQQTRIRTQGD
+965 LADQETKIKTQGD
-978 PTVLTVKQ
+978 STVLTVKQ

-1001 LNTTLKGHYQNGNTN
+1001 LNTTLKAYKVGGT
-1016 MNHLDDENPN
+1016 DSG
-1026 KPTYFKG
+1026 FKG

-1043 ADDYRAY
+1043 ADDYRDY
-1050 YNAARIG
+1050 YNAAFG
-1057 KICTDS
+1057 QTTTS
-1063 ELNTPCS
+1063 N
-1070 CENNPDKNCKC
+1070 
-1081 ANSCNKYSSEILWNL
+1081 SSEIFWNL

-1115 RTNANASFNNAY
+1115 RSNANASFNNAY

-1147 NASNKEN
+1147 NASNKGN
-1154 LNDPLLPYNSLW
+1154 LNDSLLPYNSLW

>member
-98 SKIVN
+98 SKVVN
-103 IDHFKDYLP
+103 INHFKDYLP
-112 LGFQAEGKLFKGFD
+112 LGFQPDGKLFKGFD

-262 IKMRQQTESNALT
+262 IKMRQQKESNALT

-283 FEDTL
+283 FENTL
-288 EIGDALSKGNRF
+288 EIGDALSKGNKF
-300 YADRDVLAHSK
+300 YADRDVLAHSN
-311 ALYIGKAID
+311 ALYIGAAVD
-320 GHKKANAAFYVDGS
+320 GRQKANAAFYVDGS

-347 DPKFEVDGSGNTR
+347 DPKFEVDG
-360 ADGTFY
+360 
-366 AVKHKDGD
+366 
-374 KYAGD
+374 
-379 GKYSSHVI
+379 
-387 ASDNEFAQINPSSKL
+387 
-402 YLTIGE
+402 
-408 GWYSAWNSEGNDSK
+408 NSN
-422 TQAGSGIAA
+422 
-431 TTTGGRGYLYE
+431 
-442 FGTRIENLTPTF
+442 TRIEGTFKAIARTNSMNDYALFGDSDGISLNPQKAVILGTKDKLLEDRNAAESLSGTLTGSGLQVQEASYATLWSQGKVNMYSPTLN
-454 RVNNYQK
+454 V
-461 GVKTAGTATF
+461 GSPSEGGSGTANF

-479 GLGLDLEDDK
+479 GVGGYE
-489 YTAADIPDTNKVTFN
+489 AANIPDTNKVTFN

-513 RAYKRGTNKYNLTVG
+513 GAYKLGTNRYNLTVD
-528 SEEATVESIF
+528 SEATVESAF
-538 RAGATE
+538 RAGATG
-544 STDTNTK
+544 SADTNTQE
-551 KAYNLNIEND
+551 AYNLNLLSN
-561 DATLESRMSFDRFS
+561 DATLESGMSFDRFS

-646 RMNVSNKNAMAITP
+646 RMNVSNKNTMAITT

-675 GLGLM
+675 ALGLM

-686 TGESGNIMEVDTR
+686 AGESGNIMEVDTR
-699 KSPEND
+699 KSPENN

-737 EGIIQSYNKT
+737 EGIMQSYGKT
-747 DTNPTIDY
+747 GTDSSIDY
-755 TGQNS
+755 TGK
-760 ITESQ
+760 TKTVTGTAGASQ
-765 FYNETAEYN
+765 P
-774 TKLKEYDRFFV
+774 YDRFFV

-821 DNTYTGGTDWTT
+821 DNTFKSGHDWT
-833 ATIKK
+833 K
-838 DEDDDDFSIDG
+838 DSVKSDNGEFILSSMTNYNDAVCNN
-849 ITECSKDTAKCDTT
+849 TKCDSSP
-863 AWMGFIPT
+863 WMGFIPT

-895 TTAIPPSPT
+895 TTNRLTDT
-904 ADLSGENTNTKK
+904 ANIEGLSGSVNKDH
-916 ENYRELFVHRDPRGD
+916 YRALYIHRDPRGD
-931 DNLILVDAEGTEA
+931 DNLVLVDAEGANDA

-952 VALPADDLTSGPT
+952 VALPADDLTSGST
-965 LADQQTRIRTQGD
+965 LADQQTKIKTQGD
-978 PTVLTVKQ
+978 GTVLTVKQ

-1001 LNTTLKGHYQNGNTN
+1001 LNTTLKAYKVGGT
-1016 MNHLDDENPN
+1016 DSG
-1026 KPTYFKG
+1026 FKG

-1043 ADDYRAY
+1043 ADNYREY
-1050 YNAARIG
+1050 YNAAFG
-1057 KICTDS
+1057 QST
-1063 ELNTPCS
+1063 T
-1070 CENNPDKNCKC
+1070 NN
-1081 ANSCNKYSSEILWNL
+1081 SSEIFWNL

-1115 RTNANASFNNAY
+1115 RSNATANFNNAY
-1127 VDDYLPHEVTIGNI
+1127 VDDYLPHEVDIGNI

-1147 NASNKEN
+1147 GASNKDN
-1154 LNDPLLPYNSLW
+1154 LNDSLLPYNSLW

>member
-152 GKVDPSFTKIRSSRI
+152 GKVDPTFTKIRSSRI

-288 EIGDALSKGNRF
+288 EIGDTLSKGNRF
-300 YADRDVLAHSK
+300 YADRDVLAHSN
-311 ALYIGKAID
+311 ALYIGAAVD
-320 GHKKANAAFYVDGS
+320 GHQKANAAFYVDGS

-347 DPKFEVDGSGNTR
+347 DPKFEVSSAGNTR
-360 ADGTFY
+360 ADGTLK
-366 AVKHKDGD
+366 A
-374 KYAGD
+374 
-379 GKYSSHVI
+379 
-387 ASDNEFAQINPSSKL
+387 
-402 YLTIGE
+402 
-408 GWYSAWNSEGNDSK
+408 SK
-422 TQAGSGIAA
+422 TSSPLADYPYIVDITSSEAKIQAPLSFTLATGKSPNSDGGNQAYSFAAKGTLGGSVTSAGIKGSKSLNLLWGWAPNA
-431 TTTGGRGYLYE
+431 TAFYS
-442 FGTRIENLTPTF
+442 PTF
-454 RVNNYQK
+454 RVGYASGKN
-461 GVKTAGTATF
+461 GTADF
-471 YNGLATFQ
+471 YNGLAKFT
-479 GLGLDLEDDK
+479 GLGGYE
-489 YTAADIPDTNKVTFN
+489 AANIPDTNKVTFN

-513 RAYKRGTNKYNLTVG
+513 GAYKLGTDKYNLTVD
-528 SEEATVESIF
+528 SEATVESAF
-538 RAGATE
+538 RAGATG
-544 STDTNTK
+544 STDTSTK
-551 KAYNLNIEND
+551 EAYNLNLISN
-561 DATLESRMSFDRFS
+561 DATLESGMSFDRFS
-575 TGSGTAYGTTVGN
+575 TGAGTAYGTTVGDL
-588 IGSISTTDGTFD
+588 GSIDGTE
-600 FGHGLKTGYNTSK
+600 FGHGLKTGYNTST

-621 QDVALIGTNNNAS
+621 QKASKIGGEMGY
-634 LRVSNKN
+634 V
-641 ADTGI
+641 
-646 RMNVSNKNAMAITP
+646 
-660 DAAMIINQPNENDFA
+660 
-675 GLGLM
+675 
-680 DSKVQI
+680 KVTHPTSSVIGSTQI
-686 TGESGNIMEVDTR
+686 YSGNDNFSASINNHALLNTISTTYKSGDTTKSNALYIGSSLTGTYFAENGEVLLKIGQNGLPLNAPVHVR
-699 KSPEND
+699 K
-705 GTSPVYIRQ
+705 
-714 GVIEIAPDYTTTD
+714 GVIEIAPDLQVTD
-727 ASGNSQYAHF
+727 SGGNSQYAHF
-737 EGIIQSYNKT
+737 EGIMQSYGKT
-747 DTNPTIDY
+747 GTDSSIDY
-755 TGQNS
+755 TGK
-760 ITESQ
+760 TKTVTGTAGASQ
-765 FYNETAEYN
+765 P
-774 TKLKEYDRFFV
+774 YDRFFV

-821 DNTYTGGTDWTT
+821 DNTFKSGHDWTKDSVKSDSGEFILSSMASYNT
-833 ATIKK
+833 AVCNNT
-838 DEDDDDFSIDG
+838 
-849 ITECSKDTAKCDTT
+849 KCDTSP
-863 AWMGFIPT
+863 WMGFIPT

-895 TTAIPPSPT
+895 TTNRLTDT
-904 ADLSGENTNTKK
+904 ASIEGLSGSVNKDH
-916 ENYRELFVHRDPRGD
+916 YRALYVHRDPRGD
-931 DNLILVDAEGTEA
+931 DNLVLVDAEGSNDA

-952 VALPADDLTSGPT
+952 VALPVDDLTGGST
-965 LADQQTRIRTQGD
+965 LADQQTKIRTQGD
-978 PTVLTVKQ
+978 STELTVKQ

-1001 LNTTLKGHYQNGNTN
+1001 LNTTLKAYKVGGT
-1016 MNHLDDENPN
+1016 DSG
-1026 KPTYFKG
+1026 FKG

-1043 ADDYRAY
+1043 ADDYRDY
-1050 YNAARIG
+1050 YNAAFG
-1057 KICTDS
+1057 QTTTS
-1063 ELNTPCS
+1063 N
-1070 CENNPDKNCKC
+1070 
-1081 ANSCNKYSSEILWNL
+1081 SSEIFWNL

-1115 RTNANASFNNAY
+1115 RSNANASFNNAY

-1147 NASNKEN
+1147 NASNKGN
-1154 LNDPLLPYNSLW
+1154 LNDSLLPYNSLW

>member
-98 SKIVN
+98 SKVVN
-103 IDHFKDYLP
+103 INHFKDYLP
-112 LGFQAEGKLFKGFD
+112 LGFQPDGKLFKGFD

-262 IKMRQQTESNALT
+262 IKMRQQKESNALT
-275 LDVSGSGL
+275 LDVRGSGL

-288 EIGDALSKGNRF
+288 EIGDALSKGNKF
-300 YADRDVLAHSK
+300 YADRDVLAHSN
-311 ALYIGKAID
+311 ALYIGAAVD
-320 GHKKANAAFYVDGS
+320 GRQKANAAFYVDGS

-347 DPKFEVDGSGNTR
+347 DPKFEVDG
-360 ADGTFY
+360 
-366 AVKHKDGD
+366 
-374 KYAGD
+374 
-379 GKYSSHVI
+379 
-387 ASDNEFAQINPSSKL
+387 
-402 YLTIGE
+402 
-408 GWYSAWNSEGNDSK
+408 NSN
-422 TQAGSGIAA
+422 
-431 TTTGGRGYLYE
+431 
-442 FGTRIENLTPTF
+442 TRIEGTFKAIARTNSMNDYALFGDSDGISLNPQKAVILGTKDKLLEDRNAAESLSGTLTGSGLQVQEASYATLWSQGKVNMYSPTLN
-454 RVNNYQK
+454 V
-461 GVKTAGTATF
+461 GSPSEGGSGTANF

-479 GLGLDLEDDK
+479 GVGGYE
-489 YTAADIPDTNKVTFN
+489 AANIPDTNKVTFN

-513 RAYKRGTNKYNLTVG
+513 GAYKLGTNRYNLTVD
-528 SEEATVESIF
+528 SEATVESAF
-538 RAGATE
+538 RAGATG
-544 STDTNTK
+544 SADTNTQE
-551 KAYNLNIEND
+551 AYNLNLLSN
-561 DATLESRMSFDRFS
+561 DATLESGMSFDRFS

-646 RMNVSNKNAMAITP
+646 RMNVSNKNTMAITP

-675 GLGLM
+675 ALGLM

-686 TGESGNIMEVDTR
+686 AGESGNIMEVDTR
-699 KSPEND
+699 KSPENN

-737 EGIIQSYNKT
+737 EGIMQSYGKT
-747 DTNPTIDY
+747 GTDSSIDY
-755 TGQNS
+755 TGKTKTV
-760 ITESQ
+760 TEIAGASQ
-765 FYNETAEYN
+765 P
-774 TKLKEYDRFFV
+774 YDRFFV

-821 DNTYTGGTDWTT
+821 DNTFKSGHDWT
-833 ATIKK
+833 K
-838 DEDDDDFSIDG
+838 DSVKSDNGEFILSSMTNYNDAVCNN
-849 ITECSKDTAKCDTT
+849 TKCDSSP
-863 AWMGFIPT
+863 WMGFIPT

-895 TTAIPPSPT
+895 TTNRLTDT
-904 ADLSGENTNTKK
+904 ANIEGLSGSVNKDH
-916 ENYRELFVHRDPRGD
+916 YRALYIHRDPRGD
-931 DNLILVDAEGTEA
+931 DNLVLVDAEGANDA

-952 VALPADDLTSGPT
+952 VALPADDLTSGST
-965 LADQQTRIRTQGD
+965 LADQQTKIKTQGD
-978 PTVLTVKQ
+978 GTVLTVKQ

-1001 LNTTLKGHYQNGNTN
+1001 LNTTLKAYKVGGA
-1016 MNHLDDENPN
+1016 DSG
-1026 KPTYFKG
+1026 FKG

-1043 ADDYRAY
+1043 ADDYREY
-1050 YNAARIG
+1050 YNAAFG
-1057 KICTDS
+1057 QST
-1063 ELNTPCS
+1063 T
-1070 CENNPDKNCKC
+1070 NN
-1081 ANSCNKYSSEILWNL
+1081 SSEIFWNL

-1115 RTNANASFNNAY
+1115 RSNATANFNNAY
-1127 VDDYLPHEVTIGNI
+1127 VDDYLPHEVDIGNI

-1147 NASNKEN
+1147 GASNKDN
-1154 LNDPLLPYNSLW
+1154 LNDSLLPYNSLW

>member
-41 TTEMQDINAASQVR
+41 TTEMRDINAASQVR

-152 GKVDPSFTKIRSSRI
+152 GKVDPTFTKIRSSRI

-300 YADRDVLAHSK
+300 YADRDVLAHSN
-311 ALYIGKAID
+311 ALYIGAAVD
-320 GHKKANAAFYVDGS
+320 GHQKANAAFYVDGS

-347 DPKFEVDGSGNTR
+347 DPKFEVSSAGNTR
-360 ADGTFY
+360 ADGTLKAAKYKETVNSYGSSTHVLY
-366 AVKHKDGD
+366 A
-374 KYAGD
+374 
-379 GKYSSHVI
+379 
-387 ASDNEFAQINPSSKL
+387 ASNLAKINPTSILHLATGKKSNEDLMNSIYGRKTDGAGIQL
-402 YLTIGE
+402 INSTMYNYGSTI
-408 GWYSAWNSEGNDSK
+408 YN
-422 TQAGSGIAA
+422 
-431 TTTGGRGYLYE
+431 TTKSFNIRYKNESNEEQGG
-442 FGTRIENLTPTF
+442 T
-454 RVNNYQK
+454 VN
-461 GVKTAGTATF
+461 F
-471 YNGLATFQ
+471 YNGLAKFQ
-479 GLGLDLEDDK
+479 GKGG
-489 YTAADIPDTNKVTFN
+489 YAADEIPASNKVTFN

-513 RAYKRGTNKYNLTVG
+513 GAYKLGTDKYNLTVD
-528 SEEATVESIF
+528 SEATVESAF
-538 RAGATE
+538 RAGATA

-551 KAYNLNIEND
+551 KAYNLNIESS
-561 DATLESRMSFDRFS
+561 DATLESGMSFDRFS
-575 TGSGTAYGTTVGN
+575 TGAGTAYGTTVGDL
-588 IGSISTTDGTFD
+588 GSIDGTE

-621 QDVALIGTNNNAS
+621 QKYSRIGDPDNTYIQIRHEQAAATDSVKIHSQFLNSPLGNFESAFNINYIQPSLETKYSNSSVSHNYKFAINPFVGPLFSYNNDTILSIGT
-634 LRVSNKN
+634 
-641 ADTGI
+641 
-646 RMNVSNKNAMAITP
+646 
-660 DAAMIINQPNENDFA
+660 Q
-675 GLGLM
+675 
-680 DSKVQI
+680 Q
-686 TGESGNIMEVDTR
+686 
-699 KSPEND
+699 
-705 GTSPVYIRQ
+705 TSTAPVYIRK
-714 GVIEIAPDYTTTD
+714 GAIEIARQKGSLSIGDEY
-727 ASGNSQYAHF
+727 SGA
-737 EGIIQSYNKT
+737 
-747 DTNPTIDY
+747 
-755 TGQNS
+755 
-760 ITESQ
+760 TESTSHIKVDRLVS
-765 FYNETAEYN
+765 NAA
-774 TKLKEYDRFFV
+774 KLASTVDGTGSGDYDIFQI

-799 TRGGARLSDILP
+799 SRGGARLSDILP

-833 ATIKK
+833 ATVKN
-838 DEDDDDFSIDG
+838 DYSITG
-849 ITECSKDTAKCDTT
+849 ITECGENQTKCDTT

-895 TTAIPPSPT
+895 TTNRLTDTTSIKGLPNNIDP
-904 ADLSGENTNTKK
+904 DH
-916 ENYRELFVHRDPRGD
+916 YRALYVHRDPRGD
-931 DNLILVDAEGTEA
+931 DNLILVDSGEV
-944 QKRSSNTF
+944 RSSNTF
-952 VALPADDLTSGPT
+952 VALPADNLTGGPT
-965 LADQQTRIRTQGD
+965 LADQQTKIRTQGD

-1001 LNTTLKGHYQNGNTN
+1001 LNTTLKGHYQRGNTN

-1043 ADDYRAY
+1043 ADDYRDY
-1050 YNAARIG
+1050 YNAAFNQTTTG
-1057 KICTDS
+1057 
-1063 ELNTPCS
+1063 N
-1070 CENNPDKNCKC
+1070 
-1081 ANSCNKYSSEILWNL
+1081 SSEIFWNL

-1115 RTNANASFNNAY
+1115 RTNTTKFSSDY
-1127 VDDYLPHEVTIGNI
+1127 VDSYLPHDVGLNEI
-1141 RNENKS
+1141 RNESKGTTS
-1147 NASNKEN
+1147 PDY
-1154 LNDPLLPYNSLW
+1154 NDPALTYTTVW